1 MTTREAL
8 AIGSDTKPP
17 VLFRGDYNMWRDRF
31 LDFIDRQ
38 DLGEYIRLS
47 LKEGPKVFTEE
58 KPAQPDSDPPVAAH
72 TVLKK
77 FEDMT
82 VEEKNRHKAD
92 KLAKSFMLLGLPN
105 DIYFTIDSHNSTG
118 KEMWDQIEK
127 QMLGTSVG
135 TQMKVTNI
143 IKRYEQFKA
152 RDDEKLDETYERF
165 CNLLNEL
172 RKNGITKTKIENNVK
187 FLTNLQPV
195 WKLYSNSVFQNKSL
209 VDIDIHVVYEIL
221 KQSQDDVQ
229 DALDAK
235 VKSEKEKA
243 DTLALMADKRGKQ
256 AVHRSRARSDSSDTP
271 EVSSESDVD
280 VAEFKQAMAMMT
292 KAFQRR
298 FYRQPSSNKQRYSS
312 TSRKSEYRGRHEDKR
327 SDKKTDS
334 ARYYEKGRYE
344 EKKKFGEKRIE
355 EQDEKKT
362 DEVQK
367 CFKCGKPGHFA
378 RECPNAGVKDY
389 SYYSHKASLAKKKE
403 SGKAL
408 LAEEDHWL
416 NATDDES
423 DDAVCMMVKA
433 FISKMVPKS
442 GRKTDFSLR
451 RCNPHDSDDSLADSL
466 DDWFVDSS
474 DDSVGIMDD
483 SVSSDDEAIEVINV
497 SDGSEG
503 DDETEDVVIGSDS
516 EDEDSSA
523 RKQLCLMANPDDHS
537 SEDES
542 EVRLN
547 PYVEFESYIKSLN
560 DNMANLKKK
569 LKDQILLTDKWE
581 ARSKQNDALIVE
593 LSDKNAQ
600 NEHLVQY
607 LMKENEKFLEQS
619 VISDNKQ
626 KAKLSEISD
635 KLSVKE
641 KEYNDIQTKLSALSE
656 EKDVLLGHIKK
667 VETMLLKRGQT
678 DQTIFLNKPK
688 EFKAYNVREGLGFE
702 NPHYLKRAIRFVPTL
717 YDTIYFNLDK
727 KYKMRFTRS
736 SEEVEA
742 EHDKRRKQKDNVQI
756 PFNYARLNDSYSKRE
771 ISLSDDYIRSYS
783 EEECKQFK
791 SDDSPVD
798 NSKFYEFRY
807 YKTLKDLEDERR
819 MNSSEKDQMLC
830 KISDLQKQV
839 YKLKRELQIFSNSS
853 SSVHKSSNTSET
865 SFVCASITSED
876 SVKSENALQL
886 STIVNSICCVC
897 SAKKFVESEAVSKV
911 KSLELRNAQL
921 SNQISDFEQ
930 LLILERNKFEKE
942 RKVLEENI
950 LDLSS
955 KISDLTIKMDFE
967 RQQFESVSKSFE
979 EKSLE
984 LRNQIVALQNQISDE
999 RNQFKRK
1006 EQVLKS
1012 EKKALEQMFVAHKK
1026 EPVVETDCEK
1036 QKEFFQ
1042 CEIKRLR
1049 HKLAEFS
1056 TKAMTSMVN
1065 ENKKFDSSSQSEK
1078 EKAKHVSNDKP
1089 KMHEGQS
1096 SSSNSKPTQRNFSED
1111 TNKSKDKSVQYPQ
1124 NSRQKV
1130 NVQRQNGYYSSFTNS
1145 SASDFS
1151 DNFQRRQVKQVWRRK
1166 EFTNSCSPTSSSS
1179 NTKNRHVWYL
1189 DSGCSKHMTG
1199 RKEILHNFKP
1209 KFCGSVQ
1216 FGNEQYAPIVG
1227 YGDVIQDKVTIKKVS
1242 LVEGLGHNLFSIG
1255 QFCDKDLE
1263 VGFKKRRCVVKTEA
1277 GKELLVGTRRRNLY
1291 KIDLRDVKA
1300 KNTLCLLSKASN
1312 QQSVLWHRRLSH
1324 LNFKGL
1330 NKLVIGNLAIGIPD
1344 LRFQQDHLCSACQL
1358 GKMKRVSHKSKIEHG
1373 TEKPL
1378 QLIHMDLCGPMR
1390 VQSINGKKYVLVM
1403 VDDYSRY
1410 TWVKFLRSKDEAP
1423 EIIISVLKEVQVNL
1437 QSQVQ
1442 KIRSDHGTEFKN
1454 KVLGGYLESVGI
1466 KHTFAAVRT
1475 PQQNGVVER
1484 RNRTLVEA
1492 ARTMLAYSKLPMFLW
1507 AEAVDTACYTQ
1518 NRSIVNN
1525 RFGKT
1530 PYELINNQVPN
1541 IGHFRVFGCRCFV
1554 LNDRE
1559 ERHKLQAKSD
1569 EAIFI
1574 GYSKNSIAYR
1584 VYNKRTKMVLESS
1597 NVKFD
1602 PYAEMASEHDSSE
1615 PGLTGVLAVNL
1626 VNPDHVTPTKK
1637 QDGASTST
1645 NNLSDL
1651 DLLFENFYN
1660 EYFGSSSSDSTT
1672 NNNSSDIHRETIVNV
1687 QEPVSI
1693 SGPTTSTISED
1704 TSSVES
1710 PQVQNSIIP
1719 IPENQEI
1726 IPIVD
1731 SSQVQEADIGSI
1743 HTDSSYDLQL
1753 YRPLPHTTKWTRDH
1767 PLHQIIGDPNAPV
1780 QTRSATANECLFAAF
1795 LANFEPLKV
1804 ADALADPDWFMAM
1817 QDEINQFVRL
1827 KVWRLVPRPEGKSII
1842 DTKWI
1847 FKNKKDEDNIVV
1859 RNKARLVAKG
1869 YRQQEGIDYNETF
1882 APVARIEAI
1891 RMFLAYAAHK
1901 DFTVYQMDVKTAFL
1915 NGVLK
1920 EEVYVSQ
1927 PEGFVDQD
1935 HPDHVYILDK
1945 ALYGL
1950 KQAPRAWYDS
1960 LSQFLVE
1967 SGYSKGKIDNT
1978 LFIKREG
1985 EHIMLVQIYVDDI
1998 IFGST
2003 CPNFCEK
2010 FSKLMM
2016 TRYEMSMMGELNFFL
2031 GLQVKQLSAGIFI
2044 NQAKYIKDILK
2055 KYNLEN
2061 AKIMKTPMSPSC
2073 ALDSDPDGTAVDVT
2087 TYRGMIGSLMYLT
2100 ASRPDIMFSTCLCA
2114 RYQSKPKVSH
2124 LKAVKRIFR
2133 YLKGTI
2139 NLGLW
2144 YPKGSGYELTGYT
2157 DADHGGCKLDRKS
2170 TTGHIQ
2176 FLGDKLV
2183 SWASKKQ
2190 NCVSLSTAEAEY
2202 VAAASCCSQIIWMR
2216 TQLRDYGFKFDKIP
2230 IYCDS
2235 KSAIAI
2241 SCNPVQHT
2249 KTKHIDIRYHFIK
2262 DHVEKGTIELYFVNT
2277 EFQLADLFTKAL
2289 DEKRFNFLITK
2300 LVFIHTGL
2308 CFSCSVITM
2317 SLKRSNSS
2325 METYFTGSEIIKL
2338 LWTASAGSPTQEV
2351 ILERNEG

>member
-58 KPAQPDSDPPVAAH
+58 KSAQPDSDPPVAAH
-72 TVLKK
+72 TVIKK

-127 QMLGTSVG
+127 QVLGTSVG

-152 RDDEKLDETYERF
+152 RDDEKLDDTYERF

-209 VDIDIHVVYEIL
+209 ADIDIHVVYEIL

-229 DALDAK
+229 DVLDAK

-243 DTLALMADKRGKQ
+243 DTLALMANKRGKQ
-256 AVHRSRARSDSSDTP
+256 VVHRSRARSDSSDTP
-271 EVSSESDVD
+271 EVSSDSDVD

-298 FYRQPSSNKQRYSS
+298 FYKQPSSNKQRYSS

-327 SDKKTDS
+327 SDKKPDS
-334 ARYYEKGRYE
+334 ARYYEKGKYE

-355 EQDEKKT
+355 ENDEKKS

-367 CFKCGKPGHFA
+367 CFKCGKPCHFA
-378 RECPNAGVKDY
+378 RDCPNGGVKDY

-433 FISKMVPKS
+433 FMSKMIPKS

-451 RCNPHDSDDSLADSL
+451 HCNPHDSDDSLADSL

-516 EDEDSSA
+516 EVDDFSDEQQD
-523 RKQLCLMANPDDHS
+523 QLCLMTKPDDHS
-537 SEDES
+537 YEDES
-542 EVRLN
+542 E
-547 PYVEFESYIKSLN
+547 
-560 DNMANLKKK
+560 
-569 LKDQILLTDKWE
+569 E

-626 KAKLSEISD
+626 KAKFSEISD
-635 KLSVKE
+635 KLSIKE
-641 KEYNDIQTKLSALSE
+641 KEYNDIQKKFSALSE
-656 EKDVLLGHIKK
+656 EKEVLLGHIKK

-727 KYKMRFTRS
+727 KYRMRFTRS

-756 PFNYARLNDSYSKRE
+756 PFNYVRLNDSYSKRE

-783 EEECKQFK
+783 EEEFKQFK

-839 YKLKRELQIFSNSS
+839 FKLKGELQKFSNSS
-853 SSVHKSSNTSET
+853 SSVHKSSNTSDT
-865 SFVCASITSED
+865 SFVSASPASED

-921 SNQISDFEQ
+921 STQISNFEQ
-930 LLILERNKFEKE
+930 LLILERNNFEKE

-955 KISDLTIKMDFE
+955 KISDLAIKMELE
-967 RQQFESVSKSFE
+967 RQQFKS
-979 EKSLE
+979 
-984 LRNQIVALQNQISDE
+984 ISDE

-1012 EKKALEQMFVAHKK
+1012 EKKALEQMFVAPKK
-1026 EPVVETDCEK
+1026 EPVVETDVEK
-1036 QKEFFQ
+1036 QKEFFT
-1042 CEIKRLR
+1042 CEIKRLTR
-1049 HKLAEFS
+1049 QLAEFS

-1065 ENKKFDSSSQSEK
+1065 DNKKFDSSSLSQSEK
-1078 EKAKHVSNDKP
+1078 EQAKHVSNIKP
-1089 KMHEGQS
+1089 KLHEGQS
-1096 SSSNSKPTQRNFSED
+1096 SSSISKPIQRNFSED
-1111 TNKSKDKSVQYPQ
+1111 TNKSKDKFVQYPQ

-1130 NVQRQNGYYSSFTNS
+1130 H
-1145 SASDFS
+1145 
-1151 DNFQRRQVKQVWRRK
+1151 
-1166 EFTNSCSPTSSSS
+1166 
-1179 NTKNRHVWYL
+1179 NRHVWYL

-1216 FGNEQYAPIVG
+1216 FGNEQYAPILG
-1227 YGDVIQDKVTIKKVS
+1227 YGDVIQDKITIKKVS

-1263 VGFKKRRCVVKTEA
+1263 VGFKKRRCVVKTES

-1312 QQSVLWHRRLSH
+1312 QQSILWHRRLSH

-1330 NKLVIGNLAIGIPD
+1330 NKLVIGNLVIGIPD

-1358 GKMKRVSHKSKIEHG
+1358 GKMKRVSHKSKLEHG

-1403 VDDYSRY
+1403 SRY

-1507 AEAVDTACYTQ
+1507 PEAVDTACYTQ

-1559 ERHKLQAKSD
+1559 DRHKLQVKSD

-1584 VYNKRTKMVLESS
+1584 VYNKRRKMVMESS

-1602 PYAEMASEHDSSE
+1602 PYAEMASEHDK

-1626 VNPDHVTPTKK
+1626 VNPDHVTPTKQK
-1637 QDGASTST
+1637 DGASTST
-1645 NNLSDL
+1645 NNLSNL

-1660 EYFGSSSSDSTT
+1660 EYFGSSSSDSTS
-1672 NNNSSDIHRETIVNV
+1672 NNNSFSVHRETTVNV

-1726 IPIVD
+1726 NPIVD
-1731 SSQVQEADIGSI
+1731 SSQIQEADIGSSEDI
-1743 HTDSSYDLQL
+1743 SDLIPIRMESTFDDYSEDLQIVPSFESLQEVPISSYTDSSYDLQL

-1795 LANFEPLKV
+1795 LSNVEPLKV
-1804 ADALADPDWFMAM
+1804 ADALADLDWFMAM
-1817 QDEINQFVRL
+1817 QEEINQFVRL
-1827 KVWRLVPRPEGKSII
+1827 KVWRL
-1842 DTKWI
+1842 
-1847 FKNKKDEDNIVV
+1847 NKKDEDNIVV
-1859 RNKARLVAKG
+1859 RNKAWLVAKG

-1950 KQAPRAWYDS
+1950 KQAPQAWYDS

-2003 CPNFCEK
+2003 CPNFCDT

-2073 ALDSDPDGTAVDVT
+2073 ALDSDPDGKAVD
-2087 TYRGMIGSLMYLT
+2087 
-2100 ASRPDIMFSTCLCA
+2100 
-2114 RYQSKPKVSH
+2114 SKPKESH

-2133 YLKGTI
+2133 YLKGTV

-2144 YPKGSGYELTGYT
+2144 YPKGSGYELTGYI

-2170 TTGHIQ
+2170 TIGHIQ

-2300 LVFIHTGL
+2300 LGMRTL
-2308 CFSCSVITM
+2308 QT
-2317 SLKRSNSS
+2317 
-2325 METYFTGSEIIKL
+2325 
-2338 LWTASAGSPTQEV
+2338 
-2351 ILERNEG
+2351 

>member
-1 MTTREAL
+1 
-8 AIGSDTKPP
+8 
-17 VLFRGDYNMWRDRF
+17 
-31 LDFIDRQ
+31 
-38 DLGEYIRLS
+38 
-47 LKEGPKVFTEE
+47 
-58 KPAQPDSDPPVAAH
+58 
-72 TVLKK
+72 
-77 FEDMT
+77 
-82 VEEKNRHKAD
+82 
-92 KLAKSFMLLGLPN
+92 
-105 DIYFTIDSHNSTG
+105 
-118 KEMWDQIEK
+118 
-127 QMLGTSVG
+127 
-135 TQMKVTNI
+135 MK
-143 IKRYEQFKA
+143 
-152 RDDEKLDETYERF
+152 
-165 CNLLNEL
+165 
-172 RKNGITKTKIENNVK
+172 
-187 FLTNLQPV
+187 
-195 WKLYSNSVFQNKSL
+195 
-209 VDIDIHVVYEIL
+209 HVV
-221 KQSQDDVQ
+221 D
-229 DALDAK
+229 
-235 VKSEKEKA
+235 
-243 DTLALMADKRGKQ
+243 
-256 AVHRSRARSDSSDTP
+256 RSRERSDSSDTP
-271 EVSSESDVD
+271 EVSSDSDVD
-280 VAEFKQAMAMMT
+280 IAEFKQVMAMMT
-292 KAFQRR
+292 KAFQKR
-298 FYRQPSSNKQRYSS
+298 FYKTPSSNRQRYSS

-334 ARYYEKGRYE
+334 ARYYEKGNYE
-344 EKKKFGEKRIE
+344 EKKRFGDKRIDE
-355 EQDEKKT
+355 KDEKKT
-362 DEVQK
+362 DEVPK

-378 RECPNAGVKDY
+378 RDCPNGGVKDY
-389 SYYSHKASLAKKKE
+389 SYYIQKASLAKKKE

-408 LAEEDHWL
+408 LAEEDHWS
-416 NATDDES
+416 NATDGES
-423 DDAVCMMVKA
+423 DDEICMMVKA
-433 FISKMVPKS
+433 FQTKMIPKS
-442 GRKTDFSLR
+442 GRQTDFSLR
-451 RCNPHDSDDSLADSL
+451 GCDPQDSDDSLADSL
-466 DDWFVDSS
+466 DDWFVDSP
-474 DDSVGIMDD
+474 DEALGQMEDSA
-483 SVSSDDEAIEVINV
+483 SSDDEVTEIINV
-497 SDGSEG
+497 SDGSET
-503 DDETEDVVIGSDS
+503 DEVIEVLDSSEDNDTEDVVIGSDS
-516 EDEDSSA
+516 EVDDSSDELQD
-523 RKQLCLMANPDDHS
+523 QLCLMANPDDHS

-542 EVRLN
+542 EVLLN

-560 DNMANLKKK
+560 ENMANLKKK
-569 LKDQILLTDKWE
+569 LKDQILLTNKWE
-581 ARSKQNDALIVE
+581 ASSKQNDALIVE

-626 KAKLSEISD
+626 KAKLSEISE
-635 KLSVKE
+635 KLCIQE
-641 KEYNDIQTKLSALSE
+641 KEYNDIQKKFSALSE
-656 EKDVLLGHIKK
+656 KKDVLLGHIKK
-667 VETMLLKRGQT
+667 T

-727 KYKMRFTRS
+727 KYRMRFTRS

-756 PFNYARLNDSYSKRE
+756 SFNYERLNDSYSRRE
-771 ISLSDDYIRSYS
+771 ISLSDDYIISYS
-783 EEECKQFK
+783 EKELKQLK
-791 SDDSPVD
+791 SDASPVD
-798 NSKFYEFRY
+798 NSKFYEIRY
-807 YKTLKDLEDERR
+807 YKTLKDLADERR

-830 KISDLQKQV
+830 KISALQKQV
-839 YKLKRELQIFSNSS
+839 FKLKEELHNFSSVS
-853 SSVHKSSNTSET
+853 SSVNKNSNTSDA
-865 SFVCASITSED
+865 SFVCASPASED

-897 SAKKFVESEAVSKV
+897 SAKRFVESEAVSKV
-911 KSLELRNAQL
+911 KSVEIRNAQL
-921 SNQISDFEQ
+921 STQISDFEQ
-930 LLILERNKFEKE
+930 LLILERNNFEKE
-942 RKVLEENI
+942 RKVFEENI

-955 KISDLTIKMDFE
+955 TISDLAIKMNFE
-967 RQQFESVSKSFE
+967 RQQFQS
-979 EKSLE
+979 
-984 LRNQIVALQNQISDE
+984 IVALQTQISDE

-1012 EKKALEQMFVAHKK
+1012 EKKALEQMFVAHKN
-1026 EPVVETDCEK
+1026 EPVVETDFEK
-1036 QKEFFQ
+1036 QKEFFK
-1042 CEIKRLR
+1042 CEIKRLT
-1049 HKLAEFS
+1049 HQLAEFS

-1065 ENKKFDSSSQSEK
+1065 DNKKFDSSSLSQSEK
-1078 EKAKHVSNDKP
+1078 EQAKHVSNIKP
-1089 KMHEGQS
+1089 KLHEGQPS
-1096 SSSNSKPTQRNFSED
+1096 SSISKPTQRNFSED
-1111 TNKSKDKSVQYPQ
+1111 TNKSKDKFVQYPR

-1130 NVQRQNGYYSSFTNS
+1130 NVQQKNGYYSSFSNS

-1151 DNFQRRQVKQVWRRK
+1151 DNFQRRQVKQVWRKK
-1166 EFTNSCSPTSSSS
+1166 EFTNSCSPTSSIS

-1189 DSGCSKHMTG
+1189 DSGCSKDMTG
-1199 RKEILHNFKP
+1199 RKEILHNFKQ

-1216 FGNEQYAPIVG
+1216 FGNEQYAPILG
-1227 YGDVIQDKVTIKKVS
+1227 YGDVIQDKITPGSKIPWKRLLPCILYYHKEPWFVATCSNPLSYRPHSVSTGSVPGSTLKKGSILDLTNSPSYLLYVLVKKVS

-1263 VGFKKRRCVVKTEA
+1263 VGFKKRRCVVKTES
-1277 GKELLVGTRRRNLY
+1277 GKEFLVGTRRRNLY

-1312 QQSVLWHRRLSH
+1312 QQSILWHRRLSH

-1344 LRFQQDHLCSACQL
+1344 LRFQQEHLCAACQL
-1358 GKMKRVSHKSKIEHG
+1358 GKMKRVSHKSMLEHG

-1390 VQSINGKKYVLVM
+1390 IQSINGKKYVLVM

-1410 TWVKFLRSKDEAP
+1410 TWVKFLRSKDEAH
-1423 EIIISVLKEVQVNL
+1423 EIIISVLKEVQMNL

-1442 KIRSDHGTEFKN
+1442 KTRSDHGTEFKN

-1507 AEAVDTACYTQ
+1507 AKAVDTACYTQ

-1541 IGHFRVFGCRCFV
+1541 IAHFRVFGCRCFV
-1554 LNDRE
+1554 MNDRE
-1559 ERHKLQAKSD
+1559 DRDKLQAKSD

-1584 VYNKRTKMVLESS
+1584 VYNKRTKMVIESMS

-1602 PYAEMASEHDSSE
+1602 PYAEMASEHASSE

-1626 VNPDHVTPTKK
+1626 VNPDHVTQTKQK
-1637 QDGASTST
+1637 DGASTST
-1645 NNLSDL
+1645 NNIFDL

-1672 NNNSSDIHRETIVNV
+1672 NNNSSSIHRDTTVNV

-1693 SGPTTSTISED
+1693 SGPSTSTILED

-1710 PQVQNSIIP
+1710 PQVQTSIIP
-1719 IPENQEI
+1719 IPENQAI
-1726 IPIVD
+1726 TQVQSLIFD
-1731 SSQVQEADIGSI
+1731 SSSIQEADIGSSEDTLTPI
-1743 HTDSSYDLQL
+1743 PIRMESTFDDYSQDLQIVPSFESLQDVTTSSYTDSGYDLQL

-1767 PLHQIIGDPNAPV
+1767 PLHQINGDPNAPV

-1795 LANFEPLKV
+1795 FSNVEPLKV
-1804 ADALADPDWFMAM
+1804 VDALADPDWFIAM
-1817 QDEINQFVRL
+1817 QEEINQFVRL
-1827 KVWRLVPRPEGKSII
+1827 KVWRLVPRPDDKSII

-1847 FKNKKDEDNIVV
+1847 FKNKKDEDNVVV
-1859 RNKARLVAKG
+1859 RNKA
-1869 YRQQEGIDYNETF
+1869 RQQEGIDYNETF

-1901 DFTVYQMDVKTAFL
+1901 DFTIYQMDVKTAFL
-1915 NGVLK
+1915 NGILK

-1927 PEGFVDQD
+1927 PEGFVDKD

-2003 CPNFCEK
+2003 CPDFCET

-2016 TRYEMSMMGELNFFL
+2016 TRYELPMMGELKFFL

-2114 RYQSKPKVSH
+2114 RYQSKPKESH
-2124 LKAVKRIFR
+2124 LKVVKRIFR
-2133 YLKGTI
+2133 YLKGTV

-2144 YPKGSGYELTGYT
+2144 YPKVQGYT

-2170 TTGHIQ
+2170 TTGHIH

-2300 LVFIHTGL
+2300 LAPVAIPKKL
-2308 CFSCSVITM
+2308 
-2317 SLKRSNSS
+2317 SLREMRGEGSQSKSGGDNSS
-2325 METYFTGSEIIKL
+2325 G
-2338 LWTASAGSPTQEV
+2338 WV
-2351 ILERNEG
+2351 ILIVLERKNGI

>member
-1 MTTREAL
+1 M
-8 AIGSDTKPP
+8 
-17 VLFRGDYNMWRDRF
+17 
-31 LDFIDRQ
+31 
-38 DLGEYIRLS
+38 
-47 LKEGPKVFTEE
+47 
-58 KPAQPDSDPPVAAH
+58 
-72 TVLKK
+72 
-77 FEDMT
+77 
-82 VEEKNRHKAD
+82 
-92 KLAKSFMLLGLPN
+92 
-105 DIYFTIDSHNSTG
+105 
-118 KEMWDQIEK
+118 
-127 QMLGTSVG
+127 
-135 TQMKVTNI
+135 
-143 IKRYEQFKA
+143 
-152 RDDEKLDETYERF
+152 
-165 CNLLNEL
+165 CNHLVCQLCTL
-172 RKNGITKTKIENNVK
+172 
-187 FLTNLQPV
+187 FLT
-195 WKLYSNSVFQNKSL
+195 
-209 VDIDIHVVYEIL
+209 
-221 KQSQDDVQ
+221 
-229 DALDAK
+229 
-235 VKSEKEKA
+235 

-256 AVHRSRARSDSSDTP
+256 VVHRSRARSDSSDTP
-271 EVSSESDVD
+271 EVSSDLDVD

-298 FYRQPSSNKQRYSS
+298 FYKQPSSNKQRYSS
-312 TSRKSEYRGRHEDKR
+312 TSRKSEYRGIHEDKR

-334 ARYYEKGRYE
+334 ARYYEKGKYE

-355 EQDEKKT
+355 ENNEKKS

-378 RECPNAGVKDY
+378 RDCPNGGVKDY

-416 NATDDES
+416 NATDDEF

-433 FISKMVPKS
+433 FMSKMIPKS
-442 GRKTDFSLR
+442 GRKTDFSLKC
-451 RCNPHDSDDSLADSL
+451 CNPHDSDDSL

-516 EDEDSSA
+516 EDDDSSA
-523 RKQLCLMANPDDHS
+523 KDQLCLMANLDDHS

-542 EVRLN
+542 EVLLN

-560 DNMANLKKK
+560 ENMANLKKK
-569 LKDQILLTDKWE
+569 LKDQIVLTDKWE
-581 ARSKQNDALIVE
+581 ACSKQNDALIVE

-635 KLSVKE
+635 KLSIKE
-641 KEYNDIQTKLSALSE
+641 KEYNDIQTKFSALSE
-656 EKDVLLGHIKK
+656 EKEVLLGHIKK

-717 YDTIYFNLDK
+717 YDTIYFNLGK
-727 KYKMRFTRS
+727 KYRMRFTRS

-756 PFNYARLNDSYSKRE
+756 PFNYERLNDSYSRRE

-783 EEECKQFK
+783 EEEFKQFK

-807 YKTLKDLEDERR
+807 YKTLKDLDDERR

-839 YKLKRELQIFSNSS
+839 FKLKGELQKFSS
-853 SSVHKSSNTSET
+853 SGSSVYKSLNTSDT
-865 SFVCASITSED
+865 SFVCASPTSED

-921 SNQISDFEQ
+921 STQISDFEQ
-930 LLILERNKFEKE
+930 LLILERNNFEKE
-942 RKVLEENI
+942 RKVFEENI

-955 KISDLTIKMDFE
+955 KISDLAIKLDLE
-967 RQQFESVSKSFE
+967 RQQFKPVSKSSE

-1026 EPVVETDCEK
+1026 EPIVETDFEK
-1036 QKEFFQ
+1036 QKEFFT
-1042 CEIKRLR
+1042 CEIKRLTR
-1049 HKLAEFS
+1049 QLAEFS

-1065 ENKKFDSSSQSEK
+1065 ENKKFDSSRLSQSEK
-1078 EKAKHVSNDKP
+1078 EQAKHVSNDKP

-1096 SSSNSKPTQRNFSED
+1096 SSSISKPTQRNFSED
-1111 TNKSKDKSVQYPQ
+1111 TNKTKDKLVQYPQ

-1130 NVQRQNGYYSSFTNS
+1130 NVQQKNGYYSSFTNS

-1151 DNFQRRQVKQVWRRK
+1151 DNFQRRQ
-1166 EFTNSCSPTSSSS
+1166 
-1179 NTKNRHVWYL
+1179 NRHVWYL

-1216 FGNEQYAPIVG
+1216 FYAPILG
-1227 YGDVIQDKVTIKKVS
+1227 YGDVIQDKITIKKVS

-1263 VGFKKRRCVVKTEA
+1263 VGFKKRRCIVKTES

-1312 QQSVLWHRRLSH
+1312 QQSILWHRRLSH

-1358 GKMKRVSHKSKIEHG
+1358 GKMKRVSHKSKLEHG

-1423 EIIISVLKEVQVNL
+1423 EIIISVLKE
-1437 QSQVQ
+1437 SQVQ

-1454 KVLGGYLESVGI
+1454 KVLGGYLESVDI

-1559 ERHKLQAKSD
+1559 DRHKLQAKSD

-1584 VYNKRTKMVLESS
+1584 VYNKRTKMVMESS

-1602 PYAEMASEHDSSE
+1602 PYAEMVSEHDSSE

-1626 VNPDHVTPTKK
+1626 VNPDHVTPTKQK
-1637 QDGASTST
+1637 DGASTST

-1672 NNNSSDIHRETIVNV
+1672 NNNLSYIHRETTVNV

-1710 PQVQNSIIP
+1710 PQVQTSIIP

-1731 SSQVQEADIGSI
+1731 SSQIQEADIGSSEDI
-1743 HTDSSYDLQL
+1743 SDPIPIRMESTFDDYFQDLQIVPSFESLQDVPISSYTDSSYDLQL

-1767 PLHQIIGDPNAPV
+1767 PLHQIIGDLNAPV
-1780 QTRSATANECLFAAF
+1780 QTRSANANECLFAAF
-1795 LANFEPLKV
+1795 LSNVEPLKV
-1804 ADALADPDWFMAM
+1804 ADALADPDWRS
-1817 QDEINQFVRL
+1817 II
-1827 KVWRLVPRPEGKSII
+1827 WRLVPRPEGKSII

-1927 PEGFVDQD
+1927 PEGFVDKD
-1935 HPDHVYILDK
+1935 YPDHVYILDK

-1967 SGYSKGKIDNT
+1967 SSYSKGKIDNI
-1978 LFIKREG
+1978 LFIKRED

-1998 IFGST
+1998 IFRST
-2003 CPNFCEK
+2003 CPNFCDT

-2031 GLQVKQLSAGIFI
+2031 IKQLSAGIFI

-2073 ALDSDPDGTAVDVT
+2073 ALDSDPDGKAVDVT

-2114 RYQSKPKVSH
+2114 RYQSKPKESH

-2133 YLKGTI
+2133 YLKGTV

-2241 SCNPVQHT
+2241 SCNPIQHM
-2249 KTKHIDIRYHFIK
+2249 KTKYIDIRYHFIK

-2300 LVFIHTGL
+2300 LGMRT
-2308 CFSCSVITM
+2308 
-2317 SLKRSNSS
+2317 LK
-2325 METYFTGSEIIKL
+2325 T
-2338 LWTASAGSPTQEV
+2338 
-2351 ILERNEG
+2351 

>member
-38 DLGEYIRLS
+38 DLVEYIRLS

-127 QMLGTSVG
+127 QMLGTS
-135 TQMKVTNI
+135 
-143 IKRYEQFKA
+143 FKA
-152 RDDEKLDETYERF
+152 REDEKLDDTYERF

-172 RKNGITKTKIENNVK
+172 RKNGITKTNIENNVK

-209 VDIDIHVVYEIL
+209 ANIDIHVVYEIL

-235 VKSEKEKA
+235 MKSEKEKT
-243 DTLALMADKRGKQ
+243 DTLALMADKRGKHV
-256 AVHRSRARSDSSDTP
+256 VHRSKARSDSFDTP
-271 EVSSESDVD
+271 EVSSDSDVD
-280 VAEFKQAMAMMT
+280 VPEFKQAMAMMT

-298 FYRQPSSNKQRYSS
+298 FYKKPSSNKQQYSS

-334 ARYYEKGRYE
+334 ARYSEKGKYE

-355 EQDEKKT
+355 ENDEKKS

-367 CFKCGKPGHFA
+367 CFKCGKPGHFV
-378 RECPNAGVKDY
+378 RDCSNGGVKDY

-416 NATDDES
+416 NALTMNL
-423 DDAVCMMVKA
+423 MMRFRFRV
-433 FISKMVPKS
+433 
-442 GRKTDFSLR
+442 D
-451 RCNPHDSDDSLADSL
+451 
-466 DDWFVDSS
+466 DSS
-474 DDSVGIMDD
+474 DELQD
-483 SVSSDDEAIEVINV
+483 
-497 SDGSEG
+497 
-503 DDETEDVVIGSDS
+503 
-516 EDEDSSA
+516 
-523 RKQLCLMANPDDHS
+523 QLCLMANPDDHFT
-537 SEDES
+537 ET
-542 EVRLN
+542 
-547 PYVEFESYIKSLN
+547 
-560 DNMANLKKK
+560 NL
-569 LKDQILLTDKWE
+569 
-581 ARSKQNDALIVE
+581 
-593 LSDKNAQ
+593 
-600 NEHLVQY
+600 
-607 LMKENEKFLEQS
+607 
-619 VISDNKQ
+619 
-626 KAKLSEISD
+626 
-635 KLSVKE
+635 
-641 KEYNDIQTKLSALSE
+641 
-656 EKDVLLGHIKK
+656 
-667 VETMLLKRGQT
+667 
-678 DQTIFLNKPK
+678 
-688 EFKAYNVREGLGFE
+688 
-702 NPHYLKRAIRFVPTL
+702 RFVPTL

-727 KYKMRFTRS
+727 KYRMRFTRS

-742 EHDKRRKQKDNVQI
+742 EHDKQ
-756 PFNYARLNDSYSKRE
+756 
-771 ISLSDDYIRSYS
+771 
-783 EEECKQFK
+783 EEFKQFK
-791 SDDSPVD
+791 CDDSPVD

-807 YKTLKDLEDERR
+807 YKTLKDLDDERR

-839 YKLKRELQIFSNSS
+839 FKLKGELQKFSSSS
-853 SSVHKSSNTSET
+853 SSVHKNSNTSDS
-865 SFVCASITSED
+865 SFVCASTNSED

-921 SNQISDFEQ
+921 STQISDFEK
-930 LLILERNKFEKE
+930 LLILERNNFEKE
-942 RKVLEENI
+942 RKVFEENI

-955 KISDLTIKMDFE
+955 KISDLAIKMDFE
-967 RQQFESVSKSFE
+967 RQQFQS
-979 EKSLE
+979 
-984 LRNQIVALQNQISDE
+984 ISDE

-1012 EKKALEQMFVAHKK
+1012 EKKALEQMFAAHKK
-1026 EPVVETDCEK
+1026 EPVVETDFEK

-1042 CEIKRLR
+1042 CEIKRLT
-1049 HKLAEFS
+1049 HQLAEFS

-1065 ENKKFDSSSQSEK
+1065 DNKKFDSSSLSQSEK
-1078 EKAKHVSNDKP
+1078 EQAKH
-1089 KMHEGQS
+1089 
-1096 SSSNSKPTQRNFSED
+1096 
-1111 TNKSKDKSVQYPQ
+1111 
-1124 NSRQKV
+1124 
-1130 NVQRQNGYYSSFTNS
+1130 
-1145 SASDFS
+1145 
-1151 DNFQRRQVKQVWRRK
+1151 
-1166 EFTNSCSPTSSSS
+1166 
-1179 NTKNRHVWYL
+1179 NRHVWYL

-1216 FGNEQYAPIVG
+1216 FGNEQYAPILG
-1227 YGDVIQDKVTIKKVS
+1227 YGDVIQDKITIKKVS

-1255 QFCDKDLE
+1255 QFWI
-1263 VGFKKRRCVVKTEA
+1263 
-1277 GKELLVGTRRRNLY
+1277 
-1291 KIDLRDVKA
+1291 KI
-1300 KNTLCLLSKASN
+1300 SN
-1312 QQSVLWHRRLSH
+1312 
-1324 LNFKGL
+1324 
-1330 NKLVIGNLAIGIPD
+1330 IGIPD
-1344 LRFQQDHLCSACQL
+1344 LRFQQEHLCSACQL
-1358 GKMKRVSHKSKIEHG
+1358 GKMKRVSHKSKLEHG

-1525 RFGKT
+1525 R
-1530 PYELINNQVPN
+1530 
-1541 IGHFRVFGCRCFV
+1541 
-1554 LNDRE
+1554 
-1559 ERHKLQAKSD
+1559 
-1569 EAIFI
+1569 
-1574 GYSKNSIAYR
+1574 
-1584 VYNKRTKMVLESS
+1584 
-1597 NVKFD
+1597 
-1602 PYAEMASEHDSSE
+1602 
-1615 PGLTGVLAVNL
+1615 
-1626 VNPDHVTPTKK
+1626 
-1637 QDGASTST
+1637 
-1645 NNLSDL
+1645 
-1651 DLLFENFYN
+1651 
-1660 EYFGSSSSDSTT
+1660 DST
-1672 NNNSSDIHRETIVNV
+1672 VNF

-1693 SGPTTSTISED
+1693 FGPSTSTISED

-1710 PQVQNSIIP
+1710 PQVQTSILP
-1719 IPENQEI
+1719 ISENQEI
-1726 IPIVD
+1726 IPIFD
-1731 SSQVQEADIGSI
+1731 SSQIQEADIGSSEDI
-1743 HTDSSYDLQL
+1743 SDRFQFEWNPHLMIILKIYKL
-1753 YRPLPHTTKWTRDH
+1753 PLPHTTKWTRDH

-1795 LANFEPLKV
+1795 LSNVEPLKV
-1804 ADALADPDWFMAM
+1804 VDALADPDWFMPCKRRS
-1817 QDEINQFVRL
+1817 IN
-1827 KVWRLVPRPEGKSII
+1827 
-1842 DTKWI
+1842 
-1847 FKNKKDEDNIVV
+1847 EDNVVV

-1882 APVARIEAI
+1882 SPVARIEAI

-1915 NGVLK
+1915 NGVLQ

-1927 PEGFVDQD
+1927 PEGFVDKD

-1945 ALYGL
+1945 ALY
-1950 KQAPRAWYDS
+1950 
-1960 LSQFLVE
+1960 
-1967 SGYSKGKIDNT
+1967 
-1978 LFIKREG
+1978 
-1985 EHIMLVQIYVDDI
+1985 DDI

-2003 CPNFCEK
+2003 CPDFCET

-2073 ALDSDPDGTAVDVT
+2073 ALDSDPDGTVVDVT

-2124 LKAVKRIFR
+2124 LKVVKRIFR
-2133 YLKGTI
+2133 YLKGTV

-2190 NCVSLSTAEAEY
+2190 NRVSLSTAEAECG
-2202 VAAASCCSQIIWMR
+2202 CC
-2216 TQLRDYGFKFDKIP
+2216 
-2230 IYCDS
+2230 
-2235 KSAIAI
+2235 
-2241 SCNPVQHT
+2241 
-2249 KTKHIDIRYHFIK
+2249 
-2262 DHVEKGTIELYFVNT
+2262 
-2277 EFQLADLFTKAL
+2277 
-2289 DEKRFNFLITK
+2289 
-2300 LVFIHTGL
+2300 
-2308 CFSCSVITM
+2308 
-2317 SLKRSNSS
+2317 
-2325 METYFTGSEIIKL
+2325 KL
-2338 LWTASAGSPTQEV
+2338 LFSDYLDAYSVT
-2351 ILERNEG
+2351 ILWFQV

>member
-31 LDFIDRQ
+31 LDFIDQQ

-135 TQMKVTNI
+135 TQMK
-143 IKRYEQFKA
+143 
-152 RDDEKLDETYERF
+152 
-165 CNLLNEL
+165 L

-195 WKLYSNSVFQNKSL
+195 WKIYSNSVFQNKSL
-209 VDIDIHVVYEIL
+209 ADIDIHVVYEIL

-235 VKSEKEKA
+235 MKSEKEKA

-256 AVHRSRARSDSSDTP
+256 VVHRSRARSDSSDTP
-271 EVSSESDVD
+271 EVSSDSDVD

-312 TSRKSEYRGRHEDKR
+312 TSRKSEYRGRHDDKR

-334 ARYYEKGRYE
+334 GRYYEKGKFE

-355 EQDEKKT
+355 ENDEKKI

-433 FISKMVPKS
+433 FMSKMVPKS

-560 DNMANLKKK
+560 ENMANLKKK

-656 EKDVLLGHIKK
+656 EKEVLLGHIKK

-727 KYKMRFTRS
+727 KYRMRFTRS

-819 MNSSEKDQMLC
+819 MNFSEKDQMLC

-839 YKLKRELQIFSNSS
+839 FKLKGELQKFSNTS
-853 SSVHKSSNTSET
+853 SSVPKSSNTSDI
-865 SFVCASITSED
+865 SIVCASTNSED
-876 SVKSENALQL
+876 SVKSENAFQL
-886 STIVNSICCVC
+886 STIVNSKCCVC

-930 LLILERNKFEKE
+930 LLILERHNFEKE
-942 RKVLEENI
+942 RKVFQENI

-967 RQQFESVSKSFE
+967 RQQFES
-979 EKSLE
+979 
-984 LRNQIVALQNQISDE
+984 ISDE

-1006 EQVLKS
+1006 EQVLKT
-1012 EKKALEQMFVAHKK
+1012 EKKALEQMIVAHQK

-1042 CEIKRLR
+1042 CEIKRLTR
-1049 HKLAEFS
+1049 QLAEFS

-1096 SSSNSKPTQRNFSED
+1096 SSSNSKPIQRNFSED
-1111 TNKSKDKSVQYPQ
+1111 TNKPKDIFVQYSQ
-1124 NSRQKV
+1124 NSKQKV
-1130 NVQRQNGYYSSFTNS
+1130 NIPRKNGYYSSFTNS

-1151 DNFQRRQVKQVWRRK
+1151 DNFHRRQ
-1166 EFTNSCSPTSSSS
+1166 
-1179 NTKNRHVWYL
+1179 NRHVWYL

-1277 GKELLVGTRRRNLY
+1277 GKELLVGTPRRNLY

-1312 QQSVLWHRRLSH
+1312 QQSILWHRRLSH

-1403 VDDYSRY
+1403 VDDFSRY

-1584 VYNKRTKMVLESS
+1584 VYNKQTKMVIESS

-1626 VNPDHVTPTKK
+1626 VNPDHVTPTKQ

-1651 DLLFENFYN
+1651 DLLFENFYY
-1660 EYFGSSSSDSTT
+1660 EYFGSSSSGSTT
-1672 NNNSSDIHRETIVNV
+1672 NNNSSDIHRETTVNV

-1710 PQVQNSIIP
+1710 LQVQTAIIP
-1719 IPENQEI
+1719 IPENQELT
-1726 IPIVD
+1726 PIVD
-1731 SSQVQEADIGSI
+1731 SSQIQEADIGSSEDI
-1743 HTDSSYDLQL
+1743 SDPIPIRMESTFDDYSEDLQIVPSFESLQEVPISSYTDSSYDLQL

-1795 LANFEPLKV
+1795 LSNVEPLKV
-1804 ADALADPDWFMAM
+1804 TDALADPDWFMAM
-1817 QDEINQFVRL
+1817 QEEINQFVRL

-1859 RNKARLVAKG
+1859 RNKA
-1869 YRQQEGIDYNETF
+1869 
-1882 APVARIEAI
+1882 

-1967 SGYSKGKIDNT
+1967 SGYSKGKIDKT

-2003 CPNFCEK
+2003 CPNFCDT

-2016 TRYEMSMMGELNFFL
+2016 TQYEMSMMGELNFFL

-2139 NLGLW
+2139 NLGIW

-2170 TTGHIQ
+2170 TSGHIQ

-2249 KTKHIDIRYHFIK
+2249 KTKHIDIRKHISRGVRLLNFYGLPAP
-2262 DHVEKGTIELYFVNT
+2262 V
-2277 EFQLADLFTKAL
+2277 AL
-2289 DEKRFNFLITK
+2289 PKK
-2300 LVFIHTGL
+2300 L
-2308 CFSCSVITM
+2308 
-2317 SLKRSNSS
+2317 SLREMRGEGSQSKSGGDNSS
-2325 METYFTGSEIIKL
+2325 G
-2338 LWTASAGSPTQEV
+2338 WV
-2351 ILERNEG
+2351 ILIELERNNEIRELG

>member
-1 MTTREAL
+1 
-8 AIGSDTKPP
+8 
-17 VLFRGDYNMWRDRF
+17 
-31 LDFIDRQ
+31 
-38 DLGEYIRLS
+38 
-47 LKEGPKVFTEE
+47 
-58 KPAQPDSDPPVAAH
+58 
-72 TVLKK
+72 
-77 FEDMT
+77 
-82 VEEKNRHKAD
+82 
-92 KLAKSFMLLGLPN
+92 
-105 DIYFTIDSHNSTG
+105 
-118 KEMWDQIEK
+118 
-127 QMLGTSVG
+127 
-135 TQMKVTNI
+135 MKVTNI

-152 RDDEKLDETYERF
+152 REDEKLDDTYERF

-187 FLTNLQPV
+187 LLTNLQPV

-209 VDIDIHVVYEIL
+209 ADIDIHVVYEIL

-256 AVHRSRARSDSSDTP
+256 VVHRSRARSDSSDTP
-271 EVSSESDVD
+271 EVSSDSDVD

-298 FYRQPSSNKQRYSS
+298 FYKQPSSNKQRYSS

-334 ARYYEKGRYE
+334 ARYYEKGKYE

-355 EQDEKKT
+355 ENDEKKS

-378 RECPNAGVKDY
+378 RDCPNGGVKDY

-416 NATDDES
+416 NATDNES

-433 FISKMVPKS
+433 FMSKMIPKS

-451 RCNPHDSDDSLADSL
+451 RCNPHDSDDSLA
-466 DDWFVDSS
+466 DWFVDSS

-497 SDGSEG
+497 SDSSEG
-503 DDETEDVVIGSDS
+503 GDETEDVVIGSDS
-516 EDEDSSA
+516 EDGDSTA
-523 RKQLCLMANPDDHS
+523 KNQLCLMANPDDHS

-547 PYVEFESYIKSLN
+547 PYVEFEAYIKSLN
-560 DNMANLKKK
+560 ANMENLKKK

-635 KLSVKE
+635 KLSIKE
-641 KEYNDIQTKLSALSE
+641 KEYNDIQKKLSALSE
-656 EKDVLLGHIKK
+656 EKEVLLGHIKK

-727 KYKMRFTRS
+727 KYRMRFTRS

-756 PFNYARLNDSYSKRE
+756 RFNYERLNDSYSRRE
-771 ISLSDDYIRSYS
+771 ISLYDDYIRSYS
-783 EEECKQFK
+783 EEEFKQFK

-807 YKTLKDLEDERR
+807 YKTLKDLDDERR

-839 YKLKRELQIFSNSS
+839 FKLKGELQKFSNSS
-853 SSVHKSSNTSET
+853 SSVHKSSNTSDT
-865 SFVCASITSED
+865 SFVCASPTSED

-886 STIVNSICCVC
+886 STIVNSMCCVC

-921 SNQISDFEQ
+921 STQISDFEQ
-930 LLILERNKFEKE
+930 LLILERNIFEKE

-955 KISDLTIKMDFE
+955 KISDLAIKMDFE
-967 RQQFESVSKSFE
+967 RQQFQSVSKSSE

-1012 EKKALEQMFVAHKK
+1012 KKKALEQMFVAHKK
-1026 EPVVETDCEK
+1026 EPVVETDFEK

-1042 CEIKRLR
+1042 CEIKRLT
-1049 HKLAEFS
+1049 HQLAEFS
-1056 TKAMTSMVN
+1056 TEAMTSMVN
-1065 ENKKFDSSSQSEK
+1065 DNKKFDSSSLSQSEK
-1078 EKAKHVSNDKP
+1078 EQAKHVSNIKP
-1089 KMHEGQS
+1089 KLHEGQS
-1096 SSSNSKPTQRNFSED
+1096 SSSISKPTQRNFSED
-1111 TNKSKDKSVQYPQ
+1111 TTKSKDKFVQYPQ
-1124 NSRQKV
+1124 HSRQKV
-1130 NVQRQNGYYSSFTNS
+1130 NVQQKNGYYSSFTNS

-1151 DNFQRRQVKQVWRRK
+1151 DNFQRRQVKQVWRKK
-1166 EFTNSCSPTSSSS
+1166 EFTNSCSPTSSISNTKVSHDVRNNVAFSYNNRVSFPRNFSIKQFVDLRRDKFCCSNCGLHDFVNNSAFHDYNPYLYKKRPWISIAHKSS
-1179 NTKNRHVWYL
+1179 NPLGPKLRWVPKNRHVWYL
-1189 DSGCSKHMTG
+1189 DYGCSKHRTG

-1216 FGNEQYAPIVG
+1216 FGNEQYAPILG
-1227 YGDVIQDKVTIKKVS
+1227 YGDVIQDKITIKKVS
-1242 LVEGLGHNLFSIG
+1242 LVEGLGHNLFSI
-1255 QFCDKDLE
+1255 DLE
-1263 VGFKKRRCVVKTEA
+1263 VGFKKRRCVVKTES

-1358 GKMKRVSHKSKIEHG
+1358 GKMKRVSHKSKLEHG

-1442 KIRSDHGTEFKN
+1442 KICSDHGTEFKN

-1484 RNRTLVEA
+1484 RNKTLVEA

-1541 IGHFRVFGCRCFV
+1541 IGNFRVFGCRCFV
-1554 LNDRE
+1554 MNDRE
-1559 ERHKLQAKSD
+1559 DRHKLQAKSD

-1584 VYNKRTKMVLESS
+1584 VYNKRTKMVMESS

-1626 VNPDHVTPTKK
+1626 VNPDHVTPTKQK
-1637 QDGASTST
+1637 DGASTST

-1672 NNNSSDIHRETIVNV
+1672 TNNSFSIHRDTTVNV

-1693 SGPTTSTISED
+1693 SSPSTSTISED

-1710 PQVQNSIIP
+1710 PQVQTSIIP

-1731 SSQVQEADIGSI
+1731 SSQIQEADIGSSEDI
-1743 HTDSSYDLQL
+1743 SDPIPIRMESTFDDYSQELQIVPSFESLQDVPICSYTDSSYDLQL

-1767 PLHQIIGDPNAPV
+1767 PLHQITGDPNAPV

-1795 LANFEPLKV
+1795 LSNVEPLKV
-1804 ADALADPDWFMAM
+1804 ADALADPDWFIAM
-1817 QDEINQFVRL
+1817 QEEINQFVRL

-1891 RMFLAYAAHK
+1891 RMFLAYATHK

-2003 CPNFCEK
+2003 CPNFCET

-2044 NQAKYIKDILK
+2044 NQAKYNKDILK

-2073 ALDSDPDGTAVDVT
+2073 ALDSDSDGKTVDVT

-2114 RYQSKPKVSH
+2114 RYQSKPKESH

-2133 YLKGTI
+2133 YLKGTV

-2202 VAAASCCSQIIWMR
+2202 VAAASCCSQIIGC
-2216 TQLRDYGFKFDKIP
+2216 LRDYRFKFDRIP

-2277 EFQLADLFTKAL
+2277 EFQLVDLFTKAL

-2300 LVFIHTGL
+2300 LGMRT
-2308 CFSCSVITM
+2308 
-2317 SLKRSNSS
+2317 LK
-2325 METYFTGSEIIKL
+2325 T
-2338 LWTASAGSPTQEV
+2338 
-2351 ILERNEG
+2351 

>member
-58 KPAQPDSDPPVAAH
+58 KPAQPESDPPVAAH
-72 TVLKK
+72 TVIKK

-152 RDDEKLDETYERF
+152 REDEKLDDTYERF

-209 VDIDIHVVYEIL
+209 ADIDIHVVYEIL

-229 DALDAK
+229 DALDEK
-235 VKSEKEKA
+235 MKTEKEKT
-243 DTLALMADKRGKQ
+243 DTLALMADKRGKHV
-256 AVHRSRARSDSSDTP
+256 VHRSRARSDSSDTP
-271 EVSSESDVD
+271 EVSSDSDVD

-298 FYRQPSSNKQRYSS
+298 FYKQP
-312 TSRKSEYRGRHEDKR
+312 GRHEDKR

-334 ARYYEKGRYE
+334 ARYYEKDKYE
-344 EKKKFGEKRIE
+344 EKK
-355 EQDEKKT
+355 D
-362 DEVQK
+362 
-367 CFKCGKPGHFA
+367 
-378 RECPNAGVKDY
+378 CPNGGVKDY

-433 FISKMVPKS
+433 FMSKMIPKS

-483 SVSSDDEAIEVINV
+483 SVSSDDEAIEVINM
-497 SDGSEG
+497 SDGSETDEVIQVLDSSG
-503 DDETEDVVIGSDS
+503 DDETEDVVIGSDL
-516 EDEDSSA
+516 DVDDSSDELQD
-523 RKQLCLMANPDDHS
+523 QLCLMANPDDHS
-537 SEDES
+537 YKDES
-542 EVRLN
+542 E
-547 PYVEFESYIKSLN
+547 
-560 DNMANLKKK
+560 
-569 LKDQILLTDKWE
+569 
-581 ARSKQNDALIVE
+581 NDALIVE

-619 VISDNKQ
+619 AISDNKQ

-635 KLSVKE
+635 KLSIQE
-641 KEYNDIQTKLSALSE
+641 KEYNDIQKKFSALSE
-656 EKDVLLGHIKK
+656 EKEVLLGHIKK

-727 KYKMRFTRS
+727 NYRMRFTQS

-756 PFNYARLNDSYSKRE
+756 PFNYERLNDSYSRRE

-783 EEECKQFK
+783 EEELKQLK
-791 SDDSPVD
+791 YDDSPVD
-798 NSKFYEFRY
+798 NSKFYEIRY
-807 YKTLKDLEDERR
+807 YKTLKDLADERR

-830 KISDLQKQV
+830 KISALQKQV
-839 YKLKRELQIFSNSS
+839 FKLKGELQNFSSFSS
-853 SSVHKSSNTSET
+853 FVHKNLNTSDA
-865 SFVCASITSED
+865 SFVCASPASED

-886 STIVNSICCVC
+886 STIVNSICCMC
-897 SAKKFVESEAVSKV
+897 SAKKFVESEAISRV
-911 KSLELRNAQL
+911 KSLEFRNAQL
-921 SNQISDFEQ
+921 STQISDFEQ
-930 LLILERNKFEKE
+930 LIILDRSNFEKE
-942 RKVLEENI
+942 RKVFEENI
-950 LDLSS
+950 LNLSS
-955 KISDLTIKMDFE
+955 KISDLTFKMDFE
-967 RQQFESVSKSFE
+967 RQQFQSVSKSSE

-1026 EPVVETDCEK
+1026 EPVVETYFEK
-1036 QKEFFQ
+1036 QKEFFK
-1042 CEIKRLR
+1042 CEIKRLT
-1049 HKLAEFS
+1049 HQLAEFS
-1056 TKAMTSMVN
+1056 TKAMNSMVN
-1065 ENKKFDSSSQSEK
+1065 ESKTFDSSSLSHSEK

-1089 KMHEGQS
+1089 KLHEGQS
-1096 SSSNSKPTQRNFSED
+1096 SSSISKPTQRNFSAD
-1111 TNKSKDKSVQYPQ
+1111 TNKSKDK
-1124 NSRQKV
+1124 
-1130 NVQRQNGYYSSFTNS
+1130 F
-1145 SASDFS
+1145 
-1151 DNFQRRQVKQVWRRK
+1151 
-1166 EFTNSCSPTSSSS
+1166 
-1179 NTKNRHVWYL
+1179 NRHVWYL

-1216 FGNEQYAPIVG
+1216 FGNEQYAPILG
-1227 YGDVIQDKVTIKKVS
+1227 YGDVIQDKITIKKVS

-1263 VGFKKRRCVVKTEA
+1263 VGFKKRRCVVKTES

-1312 QQSVLWHRRLSH
+1312 QQSILWHRRLSH

-1344 LRFQQDHLCSACQL
+1344 LRFQQEHLCSACQL
-1358 GKMKRVSHKSKIEHG
+1358 GKMKRVSHKSKLEHG
-1373 TEKPL
+1373 MEKPL

-1492 ARTMLAYSKLPMFLW
+1492 ARTMLAYSKLPMLLW

-1554 LNDRE
+1554 MNDRE
-1559 ERHKLQAKSD
+1559 DRHKFQAKSD

-1584 VYNKRTKMVLESS
+1584 VYNKRTKMVIESM

-1602 PYAEMASEHDSSE
+1602 PYAEMASDHDSSE

-1626 VNPDHVTPTKK
+1626 VNPNHVTPTK
-1637 QDGASTST
+1637 QNDGASTST
-1645 NNLSDL
+1645 NDISDL

-1672 NNNSSDIHRETIVNV
+1672 NNNSSSIHMDTTVNV
-1687 QEPVSI
+1687 QEPVSL

-1710 PQVQNSIIP
+1710 PQVQTSIIP
-1719 IPENQEI
+1719 IFENQEI

-1731 SSQVQEADIGSI
+1731 SSQIQEADIGSSEDI
-1743 HTDSSYDLQL
+1743 SDPIPIRMESNFDDYSQDLQIVPSFESLQDVPISSYTDSSYDLQL

-1795 LANFEPLKV
+1795 LSNVEPLKV
-1804 ADALADPDWFMAM
+1804 VDALADPDWFMAM
-1817 QDEINQFVRL
+1817 QEEINQFVRL

-1847 FKNKKDEDNIVV
+1847 FKNKKDEDNVVV

-1901 DFTVYQMDVKTAFL
+1901 DFTVYQMDVKTTFL
-1915 NGVLK
+1915 NGVLQ

-1927 PEGFVDQD
+1927 PEGFVDKD
-1935 HPDHVYILDK
+1935 HPDHVYIIDK
-1945 ALYGL
+1945 ALY
-1950 KQAPRAWYDS
+1950 
-1960 LSQFLVE
+1960 
-1967 SGYSKGKIDNT
+1967 
-1978 LFIKREG
+1978 
-1985 EHIMLVQIYVDDI
+1985 DDI

-2003 CPNFCEK
+2003 CPNFCET

-2073 ALDSDPDGTAVDVT
+2073 ALDSNPDGKAVDVT

-2114 RYQSKPKVSH
+2114 RYQSKPKESH

-2133 YLKGTI
+2133 YLKGTV

-2176 FLGDKLV
+2176 FLGDKFV

-2300 LVFIHTGL
+2300 LGMRT
-2308 CFSCSVITM
+2308 
-2317 SLKRSNSS
+2317 LK
-2325 METYFTGSEIIKL
+2325 T
-2338 LWTASAGSPTQEV
+2338 
-2351 ILERNEG
+2351 

>member
-152 RDDEKLDETYERF
+152 RDEEKLDETYERF

-209 VDIDIHVVYEIL
+209 ADIDIHVVYEIL

-229 DALDAK
+229 DALDEK
-235 VKSEKEKA
+235 IKSEKEKA

-256 AVHRSRARSDSSDTP
+256 VVHRSRARSDSSDTP
-271 EVSSESDVD
+271 EASSDSDVD

-298 FYRQPSSNKQRYSS
+298 FYKQPSSNKQRYSS

-334 ARYYEKGRYE
+334 ARYYEKGKYE

-423 DDAVCMMVKA
+423 DDVVCMMVKA
-433 FISKMVPKS
+433 FMSKMVPKS

-560 DNMANLKKK
+560 ENMANLKKK
-569 LKDQILLTDKWE
+569 LKDQILLTDKWK

-635 KLSVKE
+635 KLSIKE

-656 EKDVLLGHIKK
+656 EKEVLLGHIKK

-736 SEEVEA
+736 SEVVEA

-756 PFNYARLNDSYSKRE
+756 PFNYARLNDSYSKRK

-819 MNSSEKDQMLC
+819 MNFSEKDQMLC

-839 YKLKRELQIFSNSS
+839 FKLKGELQKFSNTS
-853 SSVHKSSNTSET
+853 SSVPKSSNTSDT
-865 SFVCASITSED
+865 SFVCASTNSED

-967 RQQFESVSKSFE
+967 RQQFQSVSKSSE

-1065 ENKKFDSSSQSEK
+1065 ENKMFDSSSQSEK

-1089 KMHEGQS
+1089 KLHEGQS
-1096 SSSNSKPTQRNFSED
+1096 SSSISKPIQRNFSED
-1111 TNKSKDKSVQYPQ
+1111 TNNSKDKFVQYPQ

-1130 NVQRQNGYYSSFTNS
+1130 NFQRQNGYYSSLLI
-1145 SASDFS
+1145 
-1151 DNFQRRQVKQVWRRK
+1151 Q
-1166 EFTNSCSPTSSSS
+1166 
-1179 NTKNRHVWYL
+1179 NRHVWYL

-1227 YGDVIQDKVTIKKVS
+1227 YGDVIQDKVMIKKVS

-1291 KIDLRDVKA
+1291 KIDLR
-1300 KNTLCLLSKASN
+1300 
-1312 QQSVLWHRRLSH
+1312 LSH

-1358 GKMKRVSHKSKIEHG
+1358 GKMKRVSHKSKLEHG

-1492 ARTMLAYSKLPMFLW
+1492 ARTMLTYSKLPMFLW

-1530 PYELINNQVPN
+1530 PCELINNQVPN

-1559 ERHKLQAKSD
+1559 DRHKLQAKSD

-1584 VYNKRTKMVLESS
+1584 VYNKRTKLVMESS

-1626 VNPDHVTPTKK
+1626 VNPDHVTPTKQ

-1672 NNNSSDIHRETIVNV
+1672 NTNSSNIHRETTVNV

-1693 SGPTTSTISED
+1693 SGPSTSTISED

-1731 SSQVQEADIGSI
+1731 SSHIQEADIGSSEDI
-1743 HTDSSYDLQL
+1743 SDPIPIRMESTFDDYSEDLQIV
-1753 YRPLPHTTKWTRDH
+1753 P
-1767 PLHQIIGDPNAPV
+1767 
-1780 QTRSATANECLFAAF
+1780 S
-1795 LANFEPLKV
+1795 FESLQEVPIN
-1804 ADALADPDWFMAM
+1804 PDWFMAM
-1817 QDEINQFVRL
+1817 QEEINQFVRL

-1935 HPDHVYILDK
+1935 HPEHVYILDK

-2003 CPNFCEK
+2003 CPNFCDT

-2044 NQAKYIKDILK
+2044 NQAKYIRDILK

-2144 YPKGSGYELTGYT
+2144 YPKGPGYELTGYT

-2183 SWASKKQ
+2183 RWASKKQ

-2300 LVFIHTGL
+2300 LGMRT
-2308 CFSCSVITM
+2308 
-2317 SLKRSNSS
+2317 LK
-2325 METYFTGSEIIKL
+2325 T
-2338 LWTASAGSPTQEV
+2338 
-2351 ILERNEG
+2351 

>member
-1 MTTREAL
+1 
-8 AIGSDTKPP
+8 
-17 VLFRGDYNMWRDRF
+17 
-31 LDFIDRQ
+31 
-38 DLGEYIRLS
+38 
-47 LKEGPKVFTEE
+47 
-58 KPAQPDSDPPVAAH
+58 
-72 TVLKK
+72 
-77 FEDMT
+77 
-82 VEEKNRHKAD
+82 
-92 KLAKSFMLLGLPN
+92 
-105 DIYFTIDSHNSTG
+105 
-118 KEMWDQIEK
+118 
-127 QMLGTSVG
+127 MLGTSVG

-152 RDDEKLDETYERF
+152 RDDEKLDDTYERF

-209 VDIDIHVVYEIL
+209 ADIDIHVVYEIL

-243 DTLALMADKRGKQ
+243 DTLALMADKKGKQ
-256 AVHRSRARSDSSDTP
+256 VVHRSRARSDSSDTP
-271 EVSSESDVD
+271 EVSSDSDVD

-298 FYRQPSSNKQRYSS
+298 FYKQPSSNKQRYSS

-334 ARYYEKGRYE
+334 ARYYEKGKYE

-355 EQDEKKT
+355 ENDEKKS

-378 RECPNAGVKDY
+378 RDCPNGGVKDY

-403 SGKAL
+403 SGKAFVL
-408 LAEEDHWL
+408 IYQEDHWL
-416 NATDDES
+416 NATDDEA

-433 FISKMVPKS
+433 FMSKMVPKS

-516 EDEDSSA
+516 EDGDSTA
-523 RKQLCLMANPDDHS
+523 KNQLCLMANPDDHS

-542 EVRLN
+542 EVRI
-547 PYVEFESYIKSLN
+547 EAYIKSSN
-560 DNMANLKKK
+560 ANMENLKKR
-569 LKDQILLTDKWE
+569 LKAQILLTDKWE

-635 KLSVKE
+635 KLSIKE
-641 KEYNDIQTKLSALSE
+641 KEYNDIQKNFSALSE
-656 EKDVLLGHIKK
+656 EKEVLLRHIKK

-727 KYKMRFTRS
+727 KYRMRFTRS

-742 EHDKRRKQKDNVQI
+742 EHDKRRKRKDNVQI

-783 EEECKQFK
+783 EEEFKQFK

-798 NSKFYEFRY
+798 NSKFYEFRF

-839 YKLKRELQIFSNSS
+839 FKLKGELQKFSNSS
-853 SSVHKSSNTSET
+853 SSVHKSSNTSDT
-865 SFVCASITSED
+865 SFVSASPTSED

-911 KSLELRNAQL
+911 KSLELSNAQL

-930 LLILERNKFEKE
+930 LLILERNNFEKE
-942 RKVLEENI
+942 RKVFEENI

-955 KISDLTIKMDFE
+955 KISDLAIKMDFE
-967 RQQFESVSKSFE
+967 RQQFQSVSKSSE

-1006 EQVLKS
+1006 EQVLKN

-1026 EPVVETDCEK
+1026 EPVVETDSEK

-1042 CEIKRLR
+1042 CEIKRLTR
-1049 HKLAEFS
+1049 QLAEFS

-1065 ENKKFDSSSQSEK
+1065 DNKKFDSSSLSHSEK

-1096 SSSNSKPTQRNFSED
+1096 SSSISKPTQRNFSED
-1111 TNKSKDKSVQYPQ
+1111 TNKSKDKFVQYPQ
-1124 NSRQKV
+1124 NSRQRV
-1130 NVQRQNGYYSSFTNS
+1130 NVQQKNGYYSSFTNS

-1227 YGDVIQDKVTIKKVS
+1227 YGDVIQDKITIKKVS

-1263 VGFKKRRCVVKTEA
+1263 VGFKKRRCVVKTES

-1312 QQSVLWHRRLSH
+1312 QQSILWHRRLSH

-1358 GKMKRVSHKSKIEHG
+1358 GKMKRVSHKSKLEHG

-1559 ERHKLQAKSD
+1559 DRHKLQAKSD

-1584 VYNKRTKMVLESS
+1584 VYNKRTKMVMESS

-1602 PYAEMASEHDSSE
+1602 PYAEMA
-1615 PGLTGVLAVNL
+1615 
-1626 VNPDHVTPTKK
+1626 
-1637 QDGASTST
+1637 
-1645 NNLSDL
+1645 
-1651 DLLFENFYN
+1651 
-1660 EYFGSSSSDSTT
+1660 
-1672 NNNSSDIHRETIVNV
+1672 
-1687 QEPVSI
+1687 
-1693 SGPTTSTISED
+1693 
-1704 TSSVES
+1704 
-1710 PQVQNSIIP
+1710 
-1719 IPENQEI
+1719 PE
-1726 IPIVD
+1726 
-1731 SSQVQEADIGSI
+1731 
-1743 HTDSSYDLQL
+1743 
-1753 YRPLPHTTKWTRDH
+1753 
-1767 PLHQIIGDPNAPV
+1767 
-1780 QTRSATANECLFAAF
+1780 
-1795 LANFEPLKV
+1795 
-1804 ADALADPDWFMAM
+1804 
-1817 QDEINQFVRL
+1817 
-1827 KVWRLVPRPEGKSII
+1827 
-1842 DTKWI
+1842 
-1847 FKNKKDEDNIVV
+1847 
-1859 RNKARLVAKG
+1859 
-1869 YRQQEGIDYNETF
+1869 
-1882 APVARIEAI
+1882 
-1891 RMFLAYAAHK
+1891 
-1901 DFTVYQMDVKTAFL
+1901 
-1915 NGVLK
+1915 
-1920 EEVYVSQ
+1920 
-1927 PEGFVDQD
+1927 
-1935 HPDHVYILDK
+1935 
-1945 ALYGL
+1945 
-1950 KQAPRAWYDS
+1950 
-1960 LSQFLVE
+1960 
-1967 SGYSKGKIDNT
+1967 
-1978 LFIKREG
+1978 
-1985 EHIMLVQIYVDDI
+1985 
-1998 IFGST
+1998 
-2003 CPNFCEK
+2003 
-2010 FSKLMM
+2010 
-2016 TRYEMSMMGELNFFL
+2016 
-2031 GLQVKQLSAGIFI
+2031 
-2044 NQAKYIKDILK
+2044 
-2055 KYNLEN
+2055 
-2061 AKIMKTPMSPSC
+2061 
-2073 ALDSDPDGTAVDVT
+2073 
-2087 TYRGMIGSLMYLT
+2087 
-2100 ASRPDIMFSTCLCA
+2100 
-2114 RYQSKPKVSH
+2114 
-2124 LKAVKRIFR
+2124 
-2133 YLKGTI
+2133 
-2139 NLGLW
+2139 
-2144 YPKGSGYELTGYT
+2144 
-2157 DADHGGCKLDRKS
+2157 
-2170 TTGHIQ
+2170 
-2176 FLGDKLV
+2176 
-2183 SWASKKQ
+2183 
-2190 NCVSLSTAEAEY
+2190 
-2202 VAAASCCSQIIWMR
+2202 
-2216 TQLRDYGFKFDKIP
+2216 
-2230 IYCDS
+2230 
-2235 KSAIAI
+2235 
-2241 SCNPVQHT
+2241 
-2249 KTKHIDIRYHFIK
+2249 
-2262 DHVEKGTIELYFVNT
+2262 
-2277 EFQLADLFTKAL
+2277 
-2289 DEKRFNFLITK
+2289 
-2300 LVFIHTGL
+2300 
-2308 CFSCSVITM
+2308 
-2317 SLKRSNSS
+2317 
-2325 METYFTGSEIIKL
+2325 
-2338 LWTASAGSPTQEV
+2338 
-2351 ILERNEG
+2351 

>member
-82 VEEKNRHKAD
+82 VDEKNRHKAD

-152 RDDEKLDETYERF
+152 RDEEKLDETYERF

-209 VDIDIHVVYEIL
+209 ADIDIHVVYEIL

-256 AVHRSRARSDSSDTP
+256 VVHRSRARSDSSDTP
-271 EVSSESDVD
+271 EISSDSDVD

-334 ARYYEKGRYE
+334 ARYYEKGKYE

-355 EQDEKKT
+355 EPDEKKS

-433 FISKMVPKS
+433 FMSKMVPKS

-451 RCNPHDSDDSLADSL
+451 RCNPHDSDGSLADSL
-466 DDWFVDSS
+466 DDWFIDSS

-635 KLSVKE
+635 KLSIKE

-656 EKDVLLGHIKK
+656 EKEVLLGHIKK

-798 NSKFYEFRY
+798 NSKFYEFQY

-819 MNSSEKDQMLC
+819 MHSSEKDQMLC

-839 YKLKRELQIFSNSS
+839 FKLKGELQKFSNSS
-853 SSVHKSSNTSET
+853 SSVHKSSNTSDT
-865 SFVCASITSED
+865 SFVSASTNSED
-876 SVKSENALQL
+876 SVKSENAFQL

-897 SAKKFVESEAVSKV
+897 SATKFVESEAVSKV
-911 KSLELRNAQL
+911 QSLELRNA
-921 SNQISDFEQ
+921 QISDFEQ

-942 RKVLEENI
+942 RKVLEDNI

-955 KISDLTIKMDFE
+955 KISDLTIQMDFE
-967 RQQFESVSKSFE
+967 RQQFQSVSKSSE

-1006 EQVLKS
+1006 EQVFKS

-1026 EPVVETDCEK
+1026 EPIVETVCEK

-1042 CEIKRLR
+1042 CAIKRLTR
-1049 HKLAEFS
+1049 QLAEFS

-1089 KMHEGQS
+1089 KLHEGQS
-1096 SSSNSKPTQRNFSED
+1096 SSSISKPIQRNFSED
-1111 TNKSKDKSVQYPQ
+1111 TNKSKDKFVQYPQ
-1124 NSRQKV
+1124 NSRQ
-1130 NVQRQNGYYSSFTNS
+1130 
-1145 SASDFS
+1145 
-1151 DNFQRRQVKQVWRRK
+1151 
-1166 EFTNSCSPTSSSS
+1166 
-1179 NTKNRHVWYL
+1179 KNRHVWYL

-1358 GKMKRVSHKSKIEHG
+1358 GKMKRVSHKSKLEHG
-1373 TEKPL
+1373 TETPL

-1559 ERHKLQAKSD
+1559 DRHKLQAKSD

-1584 VYNKRTKMVLESS
+1584 VYNKRTKLVMESS

-1626 VNPDHVTPTKK
+1626 VNPDHVTPTKQ

-1660 EYFGSSSSDSTT
+1660 EYFGSSSSGSTT
-1672 NNNSSDIHRETIVNV
+1672 NNNSSDIHRETTVNV

-1693 SGPTTSTISED
+1693 SGPSTSTISED

-1719 IPENQEI
+1719 IPENSEI

-1731 SSQVQEADIGSI
+1731 SSQVQEADIGSSENI
-1743 HTDSSYDLQL
+1743 SDPIPIRMESTFDDYSEDLQIVPSFESLQEVPISSYTDSSYDLQL

-1795 LANFEPLKV
+1795 LSNVEPLKV

-1817 QDEINQFVRL
+1817 QEEINQFVRL

-1847 FKNKKDEDNIVV
+1847 FKNKKDEDNIV
-1859 RNKARLVAKG
+1859 ARLVAKG

-1927 PEGFVDQD
+1927 PQGFVDQD

-1960 LSQFLVE
+1960 LSQFLVA

-2003 CPNFCEK
+2003 CPKFCDT

-2073 ALDSDPDGTAVDVT
+2073 AVDSDPDGTVVDVT

-2100 ASRPDIMFSTCLCA
+2100 ASRPDIMFLTCLCA
-2114 RYQSKPKVSH
+2114 RYQSMPKVSH

-2300 LVFIHTGL
+2300 FGYMIQPMNHRYFMLRKHISRGVRLYNFYGL
-2308 CFSCSVITM
+2308 PAPVALPKKL
-2317 SLKRSNSS
+2317 SLREMRGEGSQSKSGGDNSS
-2325 METYFTGSEIIKL
+2325 G
-2338 LWTASAGSPTQEV
+2338 
-2351 ILERNEG
+2351 

>member
-1 MTTREAL
+1 MTTREVL

-152 RDDEKLDETYERF
+152 RDEEKLDETYERF

-209 VDIDIHVVYEIL
+209 ADIDIHVVYEIL

-243 DTLALMADKRGKQ
+243 DTLALMADKRGKHV
-256 AVHRSRARSDSSDTP
+256 VHRSRARSDSSDTP
-271 EVSSESDVD
+271 EVSSDSDVD

-298 FYRQPSSNKQRYSS
+298 FYKQPSSNKQRYSS

-334 ARYYEKGRYE
+334 GRYYEKGKFE

-355 EQDEKKT
+355 ENDEKKT

-433 FISKMVPKS
+433 FMSKMVPKS

-466 DDWFVDSS
+466 DDWNVDSS
-474 DDSVGIMDD
+474 DDSVGILDD

-516 EDEDSSA
+516 EDDDSSA
-523 RKQLCLMANPDDHS
+523 KNQLCLMANPDDHS

-542 EVRLN
+542 E
-547 PYVEFESYIKSLN
+547 
-560 DNMANLKKK
+560 
-569 LKDQILLTDKWE
+569 
-581 ARSKQNDALIVE
+581 NDALIVE

-626 KAKLSEISD
+626 KAKLFEILD
-635 KLSVKE
+635 KLSIKE
-641 KEYNDIQTKLSALSE
+641 KEYNDIQTKFSALSE
-656 EKDVLLGHIKK
+656 EKEVLLGHIKK
-667 VETMLLKRGQT
+667 VEIMFLKRGQT

-727 KYKMRFTRS
+727 KYRMRFTRS

-839 YKLKRELQIFSNSS
+839 FKLKGELQKFSNSS
-853 SSVHKSSNTSET
+853 SFVHKSSNTSDT
-865 SFVCASITSED
+865 SFVCASPASED

-897 SAKKFVESEAVSKV
+897 SAKKFVESEAVSNV

-942 RKVLEENI
+942 RNVLEENI

-955 KISDLTIKMDFE
+955 KISDLAIKMDFE
-967 RQQFESVSKSFE
+967 RQQFQSVSKSSE

-1026 EPVVETDCEK
+1026 EPVVETDFET
-1036 QKEFFQ
+1036 QKEFFT
-1042 CEIKRLR
+1042 CEIKRLTR
-1049 HKLAEFS
+1049 QLAEFS

-1065 ENKKFDSSSQSEK
+1065 NNKKFDSSSLSKSEK
-1078 EKAKHVSNDKP
+1078 EQAKHVSNDKP
-1089 KMHEGQS
+1089 KVHEGQS
-1096 SSSNSKPTQRNFSED
+1096 SLSISKPTQRNFSED
-1111 TNKSKDKSVQYPQ
+1111 TNKSKDKFVQYPQ
-1124 NSRQKV
+1124 YSRQKV
-1130 NVQRQNGYYSSFTNS
+1130 NVQQKNGYYSSFTNS

-1312 QQSVLWHRRLSH
+1312 QQSILWHRRLSH

-1358 GKMKRVSHKSKIEHG
+1358 GKMKRVSHKSKLEHG

-1541 IGHFRVFGCRCFV
+1541 IGHFRVFGCRYFV

-1559 ERHKLQAKSD
+1559 DRHKLQAKSD

-1584 VYNKRTKMVLESS
+1584 VYNKRTKMVMESS

-1626 VNPDHVTPTKK
+1626 VNPDHVTPTKQ

-1672 NNNSSDIHRETIVNV
+1672 TNNSSSIHRETTVNV

-1710 PQVQNSIIP
+1710 PQVQTSIIP

-1731 SSQVQEADIGSI
+1731 SSQIQEADIGSSEDI
-1743 HTDSSYDLQL
+1743 SDPIPIRMESTFDDYSEDLQIVPSFESLQEVPISSYTDSSYDLQL

-1795 LANFEPLKV
+1795 LSNVEPLKV
-1804 ADALADPDWFMAM
+1804 ADALADPDW
-1817 QDEINQFVRL
+1817 RL
-1827 KVWRLVPRPEGKSII
+1827 
-1842 DTKWI
+1842 
-1847 FKNKKDEDNIVV
+1847 NKKDEDNIVV

-1935 HPDHVYILDK
+1935 YPDHVYILDK

-2003 CPNFCEK
+2003 CPKFCDT

-2100 ASRPDIMFSTCLCA
+2100 ASRPDIMFSTCLC
-2114 RYQSKPKVSH
+2114 
-2124 LKAVKRIFR
+2124 
-2133 YLKGTI
+2133 
-2139 NLGLW
+2139 
-2144 YPKGSGYELTGYT
+2144 
-2157 DADHGGCKLDRKS
+2157 
-2170 TTGHIQ
+2170 
-2176 FLGDKLV
+2176 
-2183 SWASKKQ
+2183 
-2190 NCVSLSTAEAEY
+2190 
-2202 VAAASCCSQIIWMR
+2202 
-2216 TQLRDYGFKFDKIP
+2216 
-2230 IYCDS
+2230 
-2235 KSAIAI
+2235 
-2241 SCNPVQHT
+2241 
-2249 KTKHIDIRYHFIK
+2249 
-2262 DHVEKGTIELYFVNT
+2262 
-2277 EFQLADLFTKAL
+2277 
-2289 DEKRFNFLITK
+2289 
-2300 LVFIHTGL
+2300 
-2308 CFSCSVITM
+2308 
-2317 SLKRSNSS
+2317 
-2325 METYFTGSEIIKL
+2325 
-2338 LWTASAGSPTQEV
+2338 
-2351 ILERNEG
+2351 

>member
-72 TVLKK
+72 TVIKK

-105 DIYFTIDSHNSTG
+105 DIYFTIDSHNSTR

-152 RDDEKLDETYERF
+152 REDEKLDDTYERF

-209 VDIDIHVVYEIL
+209 ADIDIHVVYEIL

-235 VKSEKEKA
+235 MKSEKEKA
-243 DTLALMADKRGKQ
+243 DTLALMADKRMKHV
-256 AVHRSRARSDSSDTP
+256 VHRSRERSDSSDTP
-271 EVSSESDVD
+271 EVSSDSDVD

-298 FYRQPSSNKQRYSS
+298 FYKKPSSNKQRYSS

-334 ARYYEKGRYE
+334 ARYYEKGKYE

-355 EQDEKKT
+355 EHDEKKS

-378 RECPNAGVKDY
+378 RDCPNGGVKDY

-408 LAEEDHWL
+408 LVEEDHWL

-433 FISKMVPKS
+433 FMSKMIPKS
-442 GRKTDFSLR
+442 GRKTEFSLR

-474 DDSVGIMDD
+474 DDLVGIMDD
-483 SVSSDDEAIEVINV
+483 SDDEAIEIINV
-497 SDGSEG
+497 SDGSET
-503 DDETEDVVIGSDS
+503 DEVIEVLDSLEENDTEDVVIGSDS
-516 EDEDSSA
+516 EVDDSLDELQD
-523 RKQLCLMANPDDHS
+523 QLCLMANPDDHFS
-537 SEDES
+537 ADES
-542 EVRLN
+542 E
-547 PYVEFESYIKSLN
+547 
-560 DNMANLKKK
+560 
-569 LKDQILLTDKWE
+569 ILLIDKWE

-635 KLSVKE
+635 KLSIQE
-641 KEYNDIQTKLSALSE
+641 KEYNDIQKKFSALSE
-656 EKDVLLGHIKK
+656 EKEVLLGHIKK

-727 KYKMRFTRS
+727 KYRMRFTRS

-742 EHDKRRKQKDNVQI
+742 EHDKRRKKKDNVQI
-756 PFNYARLNDSYSKRE
+756 PFNYERLNDSYSRRE

-783 EEECKQFK
+783 EEELTQLK

-798 NSKFYEFRY
+798 NSKFYEIQY
-807 YKTLKDLEDERR
+807 YKTLKDLDNERR

-839 YKLKRELQIFSNSS
+839 FKLKGELQKFSS
-853 SSVHKSSNTSET
+853 SSSSDNKNSNTSDS
-865 SFVCASITSED
+865 SFVCASTNSED
-876 SVKSENALQL
+876 SVKSENARQL

-921 SNQISDFEQ
+921 STQISDFEQ
-930 LLILERNKFEKE
+930 LLVLERNNFEKE
-942 RKVLEENI
+942 RKVFEENI

-955 KISDLTIKMDFE
+955 KISDLAIKMDFE
-967 RQQFESVSKSFE
+967 RQQFQSVSKSSE

-1026 EPVVETDCEK
+1026 EPVVETDFEK
-1036 QKEFFQ
+1036 QKEFFK
-1042 CEIKRLR
+1042 CEIKRLT
-1049 HKLAEFS
+1049 HLLAEFS

-1065 ENKKFDSSSQSEK
+1065 DNKKFDSSSLSQSEN
-1078 EKAKHVSNDKP
+1078 EQAKHVSNIKP
-1089 KMHEGQS
+1089 KLHEGQPS
-1096 SSSNSKPTQRNFSED
+1096 SSISKPTQRNFSED
-1111 TNKSKDKSVQYPQ
+1111 TNKSKDKFVQYPR

-1130 NVQRQNGYYSSFTNS
+1130 NVQQKNGYYSSFTNS

-1151 DNFQRRQVKQVWRRK
+1151 DNFQRRQ
-1166 EFTNSCSPTSSSS
+1166 
-1179 NTKNRHVWYL
+1179 NRHVWYL

-1199 RKEILHNFKP
+1199 RKGILHNFKP

-1216 FGNEQYAPIVG
+1216 FGNEQYAPILG
-1227 YGDVIQDKVTIKKVS
+1227 YGDVIQDKITIKKVS

-1263 VGFKKRRCVVKTEA
+1263 VGFKKRRCVVKTES

-1312 QQSVLWHRRLSH
+1312 QQSILWHRRLSH

-1344 LRFQQDHLCSACQL
+1344 LRFQQEHLCSACQL
-1358 GKMKRVSHKSKIEHG
+1358 GKMKRVSHKSKLKHG

-1390 VQSINGKKYVLVM
+1390 VQSINGKKYVLIM
-1403 VDDYSRY
+1403 
-1410 TWVKFLRSKDEAP
+1410 DEAP

-1454 KVLGGYLESVGI
+1454 KVLGDYLESVGI

-1530 PYELINNQVPN
+1530 PFELINNQVPN

-1554 LNDRE
+1554 MNDRE
-1559 ERHKLQAKSD
+1559 DRHKLQAKSD

-1574 GYSKNSIAYR
+1574 GYSKNSIAFR
-1584 VYNKRTKMVLESS
+1584 VYNKRTKMVIESM

-1626 VNPDHVTPTKK
+1626 VNPDHVTQTKQK
-1637 QDGASTST
+1637 DGASTST
-1645 NNLSDL
+1645 NNISDL

-1672 NNNSSDIHRETIVNV
+1672 NNNSFSIHRDTTMNV

-1710 PQVQNSIIP
+1710 PQVQTSIIP

-1731 SSQVQEADIGSI
+1731 SSQIQEAEIGSSEDI
-1743 HTDSSYDLQL
+1743 SDPIPIRMESSFDDYPQDLQIVPSFESLQDVPISSYTDSSYDLQL

-1780 QTRSATANECLFAAF
+1780 QTRSTTANECLFAAF
-1795 LANFEPLKV
+1795 LSNVEPLKV
-1804 ADALADPDWFMAM
+1804 VDALADPDWFIAM
-1817 QDEINQFVRL
+1817 QEEINQFVRL

-1847 FKNKKDEDNIVV
+1847 FKNKKDEDNVVV

-1901 DFTVYQMDVKTAFL
+1901 DFTVYQMDVKTTFL
-1915 NGVLK
+1915 NGVFQ

-1927 PEGFVDQD
+1927 PEGFVDED

-1998 IFGST
+1998 IFRST
-2003 CPNFCEK
+2003 CPNFCDT

-2044 NQAKYIKDILK
+2044 NQEKYIKHILK

-2073 ALDSDPDGTAVDVT
+2073 ALDSDPDGKAVDVT

-2114 RYQSKPKVSH
+2114 RYQSKPKESH

-2133 YLKGTI
+2133 YVKGTV

-2230 IYCDS
+2230 IYFDS

-2300 LVFIHTGL
+2300 LGMRT
-2308 CFSCSVITM
+2308 
-2317 SLKRSNSS
+2317 LK
-2325 METYFTGSEIIKL
+2325 T
-2338 LWTASAGSPTQEV
+2338 
-2351 ILERNEG
+2351 

>member
-72 TVLKK
+72 TVIKK

-82 VEEKNRHKAD
+82 VGEKNRHKAD
-92 KLAKSFMLLGLPN
+92 KLTESFMLLGLPN

-127 QMLGTSVG
+127 QML
-135 TQMKVTNI
+135 
-143 IKRYEQFKA
+143 A
-152 RDDEKLDETYERF
+152 REDEKLDDTYERF

-172 RKNGITKTKIENNVK
+172 RKNGISKTKIENNVK
-187 FLTNLQPV
+187 FVTNLQSV

-209 VDIDIHVVYEIL
+209 ADIDIHVEIDKFLSSREIKAEHLVQHLLPVVHSIRCFGDPSFGVYP
-221 KQSQDDVQ
+221 VM
-229 DALDAK
+229 
-235 VKSEKEKA
+235 KSEKEKA
-243 DTLALMADKRGKQ
+243 DTLALMADKRMKHV
-256 AVHRSRARSDSSDTP
+256 VHRSRKRSDSSDTP
-271 EVSSESDVD
+271 EVSSDSDVD

-298 FYRQPSSNKQRYSS
+298 FYKKPSSNKQRYSS

-334 ARYYEKGRYE
+334 ARYSEKGKYE
-344 EKKKFGEKRIE
+344 ERKRS
-355 EQDEKKT
+355 
-362 DEVQK
+362 
-367 CFKCGKPGHFA
+367 HFA
-378 RECPNAGVKDY
+378 RDCPNGGVKDY

-433 FISKMVPKS
+433 FMSKMIPKS

-451 RCNPHDSDDSLADSL
+451 RCNPQDSDDSLADSL

-497 SDGSEG
+497 SDGSEA
-503 DDETEDVVIGSDS
+503 DEVIEVLDYSEDNDTEDVVIGSDS
-516 EDEDSSA
+516 EDDDSSDED
-523 RKQLCLMANPDDHS
+523 QLCLMANPDDHS

-542 EVRLN
+542 EVILN
-547 PYVEFESYIKSLN
+547 PHVEFEAYIKSLN
-560 DNMANLKKK
+560 ANMENLKKK
-569 LKDQILLTDKWE
+569 LKAQILLTDKWE

-619 VISDNKQ
+619 VIYDNKQ

-635 KLSVKE
+635 KLSIQE
-641 KEYNDIQTKLSALSE
+641 KEYNDIQKKFSALSD
-656 EKDVLLGHIKK
+656 EKEVLLRHIKK

-702 NPHYLKRAIRFVPTL
+702 NPHYLKRAIKFVPTL
-717 YDTIYFNLDK
+717 YDTIYFNMDK
-727 KYKMRFTRS
+727 KYRMRFTRS

-756 PFNYARLNDSYSKRE
+756 PFNYERLNDSYSRRE

-783 EEECKQFK
+783 EEELKQLK

-798 NSKFYEFRY
+798 NSKFYEIRY
-807 YKTLKDLEDERR
+807 YKTLKDLDDERR

-830 KISDLQKQV
+830 KISALQKQV
-839 YKLKRELQIFSNSS
+839 FKLKGELQNFSSFS
-853 SSVHKSSNTSET
+853 SSVNKNSNTSDT
-865 SFVCASITSED
+865 SFVCASPASED
-876 SVKSENALQL
+876 SVKSDNALQL

-897 SAKKFVESEAVSKV
+897 STKKFVESEAVSKV

-921 SNQISDFEQ
+921 LTQISDFEQ
-930 LLILERNKFEKE
+930 LIILERSNFEKE
-942 RKVLEENI
+942 RKVFEENI

-955 KISDLTIKMDFE
+955 KFSDLAIKMDFE
-967 RQQFESVSKSFE
+967 RQQFQSVSKSSE

-1006 EQVLKS
+1006 EQVLN

-1026 EPVVETDCEK
+1026 EPVVETDFEK

-1042 CEIKRLR
+1042 CEIKRLT
-1049 HKLAEFS
+1049 HQLAEFS
-1056 TKAMTSMVN
+1056 TKAMTSMAN
-1065 ENKKFDSSSQSEK
+1065 DNKKFDSSSLSQPDK
-1078 EKAKHVSNDKP
+1078 EQAKHVSNIKP
-1089 KMHEGQS
+1089 KLHEGQPS
-1096 SSSNSKPTQRNFSED
+1096 SSISKPTQRNFSED
-1111 TNKSKDKSVQYPQ
+1111 TNKSKDKFVQFPQ

-1130 NVQRQNGYYSSFTNS
+1130 NVQRKNGYYSSFTNS

-1151 DNFQRRQVKQVWRRK
+1151 DNFQRRQVKQVWRKK
-1166 EFTNSCSPTSSSS
+1166 EFTNSCSPTSSIS
-1179 NTKNRHVWYL
+1179 NTKVSHDNRHVWYL

-1199 RKEILHNFKP
+1199 RKEILHNFKS

-1216 FGNEQYAPIVG
+1216 FGNEQYAPILG
-1227 YGDVIQDKVTIKKVS
+1227 YGDVIQDKITIKKVS

-1263 VGFKKRRCVVKTEA
+1263 VGFKKRRCVVKTEF
-1277 GKELLVGTRRRNLY
+1277 GKELLV
-1291 KIDLRDVKA
+1291 
-1300 KNTLCLLSKASN
+1300 ASN
-1312 QQSVLWHRRLSH
+1312 QQSILWHKRLSH
-1324 LNFKGL
+1324 PNFKGL
-1330 NKLVIGNLAIGIPD
+1330 NKLVIGNLAIGIPN
-1344 LRFQQDHLCSACQL
+1344 LRFQQEHLCSACQL
-1358 GKMKRVSHKSKIEHG
+1358 GKMKRVSHKSKLEHG

-1410 TWVKFLRSKDEAP
+1410 TRVKFLRSKNEAP

-1442 KIRSDHGTEFKN
+1442 KIRSDHGTKFKN

-1507 AEAVDTACYTQ
+1507 AQAVDTACYTQ

-1525 RFGKT
+1525 R
-1530 PYELINNQVPN
+1530 
-1541 IGHFRVFGCRCFV
+1541 CFV
-1554 LNDRE
+1554 MNDRE
-1559 ERHKLQAKSD
+1559 DRHKLQAKSD

-1584 VYNKRTKMVLESS
+1584 VYNKRTKMVIESM

-1602 PYAEMASEHDSSE
+1602 PFAEKVM
-1615 PGLTGVLAVNL
+1615 NIK
-1626 VNPDHVTPTKK
+1626 N
-1637 QDGASTST
+1637 ST
-1645 NNLSDL
+1645 
-1651 DLLFENFYN
+1651 
-1660 EYFGSSSSDSTT
+1660 
-1672 NNNSSDIHRETIVNV
+1672 VNV

-1693 SGPTTSTISED
+1693 SGPSTSTISED

-1710 PQVQNSIIP
+1710 PQVQTSIIP
-1719 IPENQEI
+1719 ISENQELTQVQS
-1726 IPIVD
+1726 PIFD
-1731 SSQVQEADIGSI
+1731 SSQIQEADIGSSEDI
-1743 HTDSSYDLQL
+1743 SDPIPIRMESNFDDYPQDLQIVPSFESLQDVPISSYTDSGYDLQL

-1795 LANFEPLKV
+1795 LSNVEPLKV
-1804 ADALADPDWFMAM
+1804 VDTLADPDWFIAM
-1817 QDEINQFVRL
+1817 QEEINQFVRL
-1827 KVWRLVPRPEGKSII
+1827 KVWRLVPRPEGKSIT

-1847 FKNKKDEDNIVV
+1847 LKNKKDEDNVVV

-1927 PEGFVDQD
+1927 PKGFVDPD

-1950 KQAPRAWYDS
+1950 KQALRAWYDS

-2003 CPNFCEK
+2003 CPDFCEI

-2016 TRYEMSMMGELNFFL
+2016 TRYEMSMMGELKFFL
-2031 GLQVKQLSAGIFI
+2031 VLQVKQLSAGIFI

-2100 ASRPDIMFSTCLCA
+2100 PSRPDIMFSTCLCA

-2133 YLKGTI
+2133 YLKGTV

-2170 TTGHIQ
+2170 TAGHIQ

-2262 DHVEKGTIELYFVNT
+2262 DHVKKGTIELYFVNT
-2277 EFQLADLFTKAL
+2277 EFQLADSFTKAL

-2300 LVFIHTGL
+2300 LGMRT
-2308 CFSCSVITM
+2308 
-2317 SLKRSNSS
+2317 LK
-2325 METYFTGSEIIKL
+2325 T
-2338 LWTASAGSPTQEV
+2338 
-2351 ILERNEG
+2351 

>member
-1 MTTREAL
+1 
-8 AIGSDTKPP
+8 
-17 VLFRGDYNMWRDRF
+17 
-31 LDFIDRQ
+31 
-38 DLGEYIRLS
+38 
-47 LKEGPKVFTEE
+47 
-58 KPAQPDSDPPVAAH
+58 
-72 TVLKK
+72 
-77 FEDMT
+77 MT

-152 RDDEKLDETYERF
+152 RDDEKLDDTYERF

-209 VDIDIHVVYEIL
+209 ADIDIHVVYEIL

-256 AVHRSRARSDSSDTP
+256 VVHRSRARSDSSDTP
-271 EVSSESDVD
+271 EVSSDSDVD

-292 KAFQRR
+292 KAFQIR
-298 FYRQPSSNKQRYSS
+298 FYKQPSSNKQRYSS

-334 ARYYEKGRYE
+334 ARFYEKGKYE

-355 EQDEKKT
+355 EIDEKKT

-378 RECPNAGVKDY
+378 RDCLNGGVKDY

-433 FISKMVPKS
+433 FMSKMVPMS

-451 RCNPHDSDDSLADSL
+451 RCNPHDSNDSLADSL
-466 DDWFVDSS
+466 DDWNVDSS

-483 SVSSDDEAIEVINV
+483 SVSSNDEAIEVINV
-497 SDGSEG
+497 SDGSED
-503 DDETEDVVIGSDS
+503 DDETEDVVIGSDL
-516 EDEDSSA
+516 EDDDSSA
-523 RKQLCLMANPDDHS
+523 KNQLCLMANPDDHS

-542 EVRLN
+542 EVILN
-547 PYVEFESYIKSLN
+547 AYIKSSN
-560 DNMANLKKK
+560 ANMENLKKR
-569 LKDQILLTDKWE
+569 LKAQILLTDKWE

-626 KAKLSEISD
+626 EAKLSEISD
-635 KLSVKE
+635 KLSIKE
-641 KEYNDIQTKLSALSE
+641 KEYNDIQTKFSALSE
-656 EKDVLLGHIKK
+656 EKEVLLGHIKK

-727 KYKMRFTRS
+727 KYRMRFTRS

-783 EEECKQFK
+783 EEEFKQFK
-791 SDDSPVD
+791 TDDSPVD

-807 YKTLKDLEDERR
+807 YKTLKDLEDERS

-830 KISDLQKQV
+830 KISDLHKQV
-839 YKLKRELQIFSNSS
+839 FKLKGELQKFSNSS
-853 SSVHKSSNTSET
+853 SSVHKSSNTSDT
-865 SFVCASITSED
+865 SFVSASTTSED

-911 KSLELRNAQL
+911 KSLELSNAQL

-930 LLILERNKFEKE
+930 LLILERNNFEKE
-942 RKVLEENI
+942 RKVFEENI

-955 KISDLTIKMDFE
+955 KISDLAIKMDFE
-967 RQQFESVSKSFE
+967 RQQFQSVK
-979 EKSLE
+979 

-1006 EQVLKS
+1006 EQVLKN

-1026 EPVVETDCEK
+1026 EPVVETDSEK

-1042 CEIKRLR
+1042 CEIKRLTR
-1049 HKLAEFS
+1049 QLAEFS

-1065 ENKKFDSSSQSEK
+1065 DNKKFDSSSLSHSEK

-1096 SSSNSKPTQRNFSED
+1096 SSSISKPTQRNFSED
-1111 TNKSKDKSVQYPQ
+1111 TNKSKDKFVQYPQ
-1124 NSRQKV
+1124 HSRQKV
-1130 NVQRQNGYYSSFTNS
+1130 NVQQKNGYYSSFTNS

-1151 DNFQRRQVKQVWRRK
+1151 DNFQRRQ
-1166 EFTNSCSPTSSSS
+1166 
-1179 NTKNRHVWYL
+1179 NRHVWYL

-1216 FGNEQYAPIVG
+1216 FGNEPYAPIVG
-1227 YGDVIQDKVTIKKVS
+1227 YGDVIQDKITIKKVS

-1263 VGFKKRRCVVKTEA
+1263 VGFKKRRCVVKTES

-1312 QQSVLWHRRLSH
+1312 QQSILWHRRLSH

-1358 GKMKRVSHKSKIEHG
+1358 GKMKRVSHKSKLEHG

-1559 ERHKLQAKSD
+1559 DRHKLQAKSD

-1584 VYNKRTKMVLESS
+1584 VYNKRTKMVMESS
-1597 NVKFD
+1597 NVTFD

-1615 PGLTGVLAVNL
+1615 PSLTGVLAVNL
-1626 VNPDHVTPTKK
+1626 VTPDHVTPTK
-1637 QDGASTST
+1637 QNDGASTST

-1672 NNNSSDIHRETIVNV
+1672 TNNLSSIHRETTVNV

-1731 SSQVQEADIGSI
+1731 SSQIQEADIGSSEDI
-1743 HTDSSYDLQL
+1743 SDPIPIRMESTFDDYFEDLQIVPSFESLQEVPISSYTDSSYDLQL

-1795 LANFEPLKV
+1795 LSNVEPLKV

-1817 QDEINQFVRL
+1817 QEEINQFVRL

-1882 APVARIEAI
+1882 APVSRIEAI

-1901 DFTVYQMDVKTAFL
+1901 DFTVYQMDVKTA
-1915 NGVLK
+1915 
-1920 EEVYVSQ
+1920 
-1927 PEGFVDQD
+1927 
-1935 HPDHVYILDK
+1935 
-1945 ALYGL
+1945 
-1950 KQAPRAWYDS
+1950 
-1960 LSQFLVE
+1960 
-1967 SGYSKGKIDNT
+1967 
-1978 LFIKREG
+1978 
-1985 EHIMLVQIYVDDI
+1985 
-1998 IFGST
+1998 
-2003 CPNFCEK
+2003 C
-2010 FSKLMM
+2010 
-2016 TRYEMSMMGELNFFL
+2016 
-2031 GLQVKQLSAGIFI
+2031 
-2044 NQAKYIKDILK
+2044 
-2055 KYNLEN
+2055 
-2061 AKIMKTPMSPSC
+2061 
-2073 ALDSDPDGTAVDVT
+2073 
-2087 TYRGMIGSLMYLT
+2087 
-2100 ASRPDIMFSTCLCA
+2100 
-2114 RYQSKPKVSH
+2114 
-2124 LKAVKRIFR
+2124 
-2133 YLKGTI
+2133 
-2139 NLGLW
+2139 
-2144 YPKGSGYELTGYT
+2144 
-2157 DADHGGCKLDRKS
+2157 
-2170 TTGHIQ
+2170 
-2176 FLGDKLV
+2176 
-2183 SWASKKQ
+2183 
-2190 NCVSLSTAEAEY
+2190 
-2202 VAAASCCSQIIWMR
+2202 
-2216 TQLRDYGFKFDKIP
+2216 
-2230 IYCDS
+2230 
-2235 KSAIAI
+2235 
-2241 SCNPVQHT
+2241 
-2249 KTKHIDIRYHFIK
+2249 
-2262 DHVEKGTIELYFVNT
+2262 
-2277 EFQLADLFTKAL
+2277 
-2289 DEKRFNFLITK
+2289 
-2300 LVFIHTGL
+2300 
-2308 CFSCSVITM
+2308 
-2317 SLKRSNSS
+2317 
-2325 METYFTGSEIIKL
+2325 
-2338 LWTASAGSPTQEV
+2338 
-2351 ILERNEG
+2351 

>member
-8 AIGSDTKPP
+8 AIGFDTKPP

-47 LKEGPKVFTEE
+47 LKDGPKVFTEE
-58 KPAQPDSDPPVAAH
+58 KPAQPDADPPVAAH
-72 TVLKK
+72 T
-77 FEDMT
+77 
-82 VEEKNRHKAD
+82 
-92 KLAKSFMLLGLPN
+92 
-105 DIYFTIDSHNSTG
+105 
-118 KEMWDQIEK
+118 EMWDQIEK

-152 RDDEKLDETYERF
+152 REDEKLDDTYERF

-209 VDIDIHVVYEIL
+209 ADIDIHVVYEIL

-256 AVHRSRARSDSSDTP
+256 VVHRSRARSDSSDTP
-271 EVSSESDVD
+271 EVSSDSDVD

-298 FYRQPSSNKQRYSS
+298 FYKQPSSNKQRYSS

-327 SDKKTDS
+327 SDKKPDS
-334 ARYYEKGRYE
+334 GRYYEKGKYE
-344 EKKKFGEKRIE
+344 EKKKFREKRIE
-355 EQDEKKT
+355 ENDEKRMMK
-362 DEVQK
+362 
-367 CFKCGKPGHFA
+367 FKSVLNV
-378 RECPNAGVKDY
+378 E
-389 SYYSHKASLAKKKE
+389 SQKKE

-433 FISKMVPKS
+433 FMSKMVPKS

-466 DDWFVDSS
+466 DDWFIDSS

-483 SVSSDDEAIEVINV
+483 SISSDDEAIEVINV

-503 DDETEDVVIGSDS
+503 DDETEDVLIGSDS
-516 EDEDSSA
+516 EDGDSTA
-523 RKQLCLMANPDDHS
+523 KNQLCLMANPDDHS

-542 EVRLN
+542 EVILN

-581 ARSKQNDALIVE
+581 ACSKQNDALIVE
-593 LSDKNAQ
+593 LSDKNAH

-635 KLSVKE
+635 KLSLKE
-641 KEYNDIQTKLSALSE
+641 KEYNDIQKKFSALSE
-656 EKDVLLGHIKK
+656 EKEVFLGHIKK

-727 KYKMRFTRS
+727 KYRMRFTRS

-742 EHDKRRKQKDNVQI
+742 EHDKRRKRKDNVQI

-771 ISLSDDYIRSYS
+771 ISLSDDYIRNYS
-783 EEECKQFK
+783 EEEFKQFK

-798 NSKFYEFRY
+798 N
-807 YKTLKDLEDERR
+807 T
-819 MNSSEKDQMLC
+819 
-830 KISDLQKQV
+830 
-839 YKLKRELQIFSNSS
+839 
-853 SSVHKSSNTSET
+853 
-865 SFVCASITSED
+865 
-876 SVKSENALQL
+876 
-886 STIVNSICCVC
+886 
-897 SAKKFVESEAVSKV
+897 KKFVESEAVSKV

-921 SNQISDFEQ
+921 STQISDFEQ
-930 LLILERNKFEKE
+930 LLILERNNFEKE

-955 KISDLTIKMDFE
+955 KISDLAIKMDFE
-967 RQQFESVSKSFE
+967 RQQFESVTRSSE

-984 LRNQIVALQNQISDE
+984 LRNQIVTLQNQISDE

-1012 EKKALEQMFVAHKK
+1012 EMKALEQMFGAHKK
-1026 EPVVETDCEK
+1026 EPVVETDSEK

-1042 CEIKRLR
+1042 CEIKRLT

-1065 ENKKFDSSSQSEK
+1065 DNKKFDSSSLSHSEK
-1078 EKAKHVSNDKP
+1078 EQAKHVSNIKP
-1089 KMHEGQS
+1089 KLHEGQS
-1096 SSSNSKPTQRNFSED
+1096 SSSISKPTQRNFSED
-1111 TNKSKDKSVQYPQ
+1111 TNKSKDKFVQYPQ
-1124 NSRQKV
+1124 KSRQRV
-1130 NVQRQNGYYSSFTNS
+1130 NVQQKNGYYSSFTNS

-1179 NTKNRHVWYL
+1179 NTKVSHDNRHVWYL

-1263 VGFKKRRCVVKTEA
+1263 VGFKKRRCVVKTES
-1277 GKELLVGTRRRNLY
+1277 GKELLVGTRRRNL
-1291 KIDLRDVKA
+1291 
-1300 KNTLCLLSKASN
+1300 
-1312 QQSVLWHRRLSH
+1312 RLSH

-1358 GKMKRVSHKSKIEHG
+1358 GKMKRVSHKSKLEHG
-1373 TEKPL
+1373 TKKPL

-1492 ARTMLAYSKLPMFLW
+1492 ARTMLAYSKLPM
-1507 AEAVDTACYTQ
+1507 
-1518 NRSIVNN
+1518 
-1525 RFGKT
+1525 
-1530 PYELINNQVPN
+1530 
-1541 IGHFRVFGCRCFV
+1541 CFV

-1559 ERHKLQAKSD
+1559 DRHKLQAKSD

-1584 VYNKRTKMVLESS
+1584 VYNKRPKMVMESS

-1626 VNPDHVTPTKK
+1626 VNPDHVTPTKQK
-1637 QDGASTST
+1637 DGASTST
-1645 NNLSDL
+1645 NNLSDV

-1672 NNNSSDIHRETIVNV
+1672 NNNSSSIHRETTVNV

-1710 PQVQNSIIP
+1710 PQVQTSIIP
-1719 IPENQEI
+1719 IPVNQEI

-1731 SSQVQEADIGSI
+1731 SSQVQEADIGSSEDI
-1743 HTDSSYDLQL
+1743 SDPIPIRMESTFDDYSDDLQIVPSFESLQEVPISSYTDSSYDLQL

-1795 LANFEPLKV
+1795 LSNVEPLKV

-1817 QDEINQFVRL
+1817 QEEINQFVRL

-1859 RNKARLVAKG
+1859 RNKARLVSKG

-1901 DFTVYQMDVKTAFL
+1901 DFTVYQMHVKTAFL

-2003 CPNFCEK
+2003 CPNFCDT

-2073 ALDSDPDGTAVDVT
+2073 ALDSDPDGKAVDVT

-2114 RYQSKPKVSH
+2114 RYQSKPKESH

-2133 YLKGTI
+2133 YLKGTV

-2157 DADHGGCKLDRKS
+2157 NADHGGCKLDIKS

-2202 VAAASCCSQIIWMR
+2202 VAGASCCSQIIWMR

-2300 LVFIHTGL
+2300 LG
-2308 CFSCSVITM
+2308 M
-2317 SLKRSNSS
+2317 RALK
-2325 METYFTGSEIIKL
+2325 T
-2338 LWTASAGSPTQEV
+2338 
-2351 ILERNEG
+2351 

>member
-1 MTTREAL
+1 M
-8 AIGSDTKPP
+8 
-17 VLFRGDYNMWRDRF
+17 
-31 LDFIDRQ
+31 
-38 DLGEYIRLS
+38 
-47 LKEGPKVFTEE
+47 
-58 KPAQPDSDPPVAAH
+58 
-72 TVLKK
+72 
-77 FEDMT
+77 
-82 VEEKNRHKAD
+82 
-92 KLAKSFMLLGLPN
+92 
-105 DIYFTIDSHNSTG
+105 
-118 KEMWDQIEK
+118 
-127 QMLGTSVG
+127 
-135 TQMKVTNI
+135 
-143 IKRYEQFKA
+143 
-152 RDDEKLDETYERF
+152 
-165 CNLLNEL
+165 
-172 RKNGITKTKIENNVK
+172 
-187 FLTNLQPV
+187 
-195 WKLYSNSVFQNKSL
+195 
-209 VDIDIHVVYEIL
+209 
-221 KQSQDDVQ
+221 
-229 DALDAK
+229 
-235 VKSEKEKA
+235 
-243 DTLALMADKRGKQ
+243 
-256 AVHRSRARSDSSDTP
+256 
-271 EVSSESDVD
+271 
-280 VAEFKQAMAMMT
+280 
-292 KAFQRR
+292 
-298 FYRQPSSNKQRYSS
+298 
-312 TSRKSEYRGRHEDKR
+312 
-327 SDKKTDS
+327 
-334 ARYYEKGRYE
+334 
-344 EKKKFGEKRIE
+344 
-355 EQDEKKT
+355 
-362 DEVQK
+362 
-367 CFKCGKPGHFA
+367 
-378 RECPNAGVKDY
+378 
-389 SYYSHKASLAKKKE
+389 
-403 SGKAL
+403 
-408 LAEEDHWL
+408 
-416 NATDDES
+416 
-423 DDAVCMMVKA
+423 
-433 FISKMVPKS
+433 
-442 GRKTDFSLR
+442 
-451 RCNPHDSDDSLADSL
+451 
-466 DDWFVDSS
+466 
-474 DDSVGIMDD
+474 
-483 SVSSDDEAIEVINV
+483 
-497 SDGSEG
+497 
-503 DDETEDVVIGSDS
+503 
-516 EDEDSSA
+516 
-523 RKQLCLMANPDDHS
+523 
-537 SEDES
+537 
-542 EVRLN
+542 
-547 PYVEFESYIKSLN
+547 
-560 DNMANLKKK
+560 
-569 LKDQILLTDKWE
+569 
-581 ARSKQNDALIVE
+581 
-593 LSDKNAQ
+593 
-600 NEHLVQY
+600 
-607 LMKENEKFLEQS
+607 
-619 VISDNKQ
+619 
-626 KAKLSEISD
+626 
-635 KLSVKE
+635 
-641 KEYNDIQTKLSALSE
+641 
-656 EKDVLLGHIKK
+656 
-667 VETMLLKRGQT
+667 
-678 DQTIFLNKPK
+678 
-688 EFKAYNVREGLGFE
+688 
-702 NPHYLKRAIRFVPTL
+702 
-717 YDTIYFNLDK
+717 
-727 KYKMRFTRS
+727 
-736 SEEVEA
+736 
-742 EHDKRRKQKDNVQI
+742 
-756 PFNYARLNDSYSKRE
+756 
-771 ISLSDDYIRSYS
+771 
-783 EEECKQFK
+783 
-791 SDDSPVD
+791 
-798 NSKFYEFRY
+798 
-807 YKTLKDLEDERR
+807 
-819 MNSSEKDQMLC
+819 
-830 KISDLQKQV
+830 
-839 YKLKRELQIFSNSS
+839 
-853 SSVHKSSNTSET
+853 
-865 SFVCASITSED
+865 
-876 SVKSENALQL
+876 
-886 STIVNSICCVC
+886 
-897 SAKKFVESEAVSKV
+897 
-911 KSLELRNAQL
+911 
-921 SNQISDFEQ
+921 
-930 LLILERNKFEKE
+930 
-942 RKVLEENI
+942 
-950 LDLSS
+950 
-955 KISDLTIKMDFE
+955 
-967 RQQFESVSKSFE
+967 
-979 EKSLE
+979 
-984 LRNQIVALQNQISDE
+984 
-999 RNQFKRK
+999 
-1006 EQVLKS
+1006 
-1012 EKKALEQMFVAHKK
+1012 
-1026 EPVVETDCEK
+1026 
-1036 QKEFFQ
+1036 
-1042 CEIKRLR
+1042 
-1049 HKLAEFS
+1049 
-1056 TKAMTSMVN
+1056 
-1065 ENKKFDSSSQSEK
+1065 FDSSSLSQSEK
-1078 EKAKHVSNDKP
+1078 EQAKHVSNNKP
-1089 KMHEGQS
+1089 KMHEGQPS
-1096 SSSNSKPTQRNFSED
+1096 SSISKPTQRNFSED
-1111 TNKSKDKSVQYPQ
+1111 TNKSKDKFVQYPQ
-1124 NSRQKV
+1124 HSRQKV
-1130 NVQRQNGYYSSFTNS
+1130 NVQQKNGYYSSFTNS

-1151 DNFQRRQVKQVWRRK
+1151 DNFQRRQVKQVWRKK
-1166 EFTNSCSPTSSSS
+1166 EFTNSCSPTSSIS

-1263 VGFKKRRCVVKTEA
+1263 VGFKKRRCVVKTES
-1277 GKELLVGTRRRNLY
+1277 GKELLIGTRRRNLY

-1312 QQSVLWHRRLSH
+1312 QQSILWHKRLSH

-1358 GKMKRVSHKSKIEHG
+1358 GKMKRVSHKSKLEHG

-1466 KHTFAAVRT
+1466 KHTFTAVRT

-1484 RNRTLVEA
+1484 RNRTLVDA

-1541 IGHFRVFGCRCFV
+1541 IGHFRVFGCRCLV
-1554 LNDRE
+1554 MNDRE
-1559 ERHKLQAKSD
+1559 DRHKLQAKSD

-1584 VYNKRTKMVLESS
+1584 VYNKRTKMVMEST

-1615 PGLTGVLAVNL
+1615 PGLTGVLAANL
-1626 VNPDHVTPTKK
+1626 VNPDHVTPTKQK
-1637 QDGASTST
+1637 DGASTST

-1660 EYFGSSSSDSTT
+1660 EYFGSSSSDSIPH
-1672 NNNSSDIHRETIVNV
+1672 NNSSSIHRDITMNV

-1693 SGPTTSTISED
+1693 SGPSTSTISED

-1710 PQVQNSIIP
+1710 PQVQTSIIP
-1719 IPENQEI
+1719 IPEHQEI
-1726 IPIVD
+1726 TLVQSPIFD
-1731 SSQVQEADIGSI
+1731 SSQIQEADIGSSEDI
-1743 HTDSSYDLQL
+1743 SDPIPIRMESTFDDYSEDLQIVPSFESLQDVPISSYTDSGYDLQL

-1795 LANFEPLKV
+1795 LSSVEPLKV
-1804 ADALADPDWFMAM
+1804 VDALADPDWFMAM
-1817 QDEINQFVRL
+1817 QEEINQFVRL

-1847 FKNKKDEDNIVV
+1847 FKNKKDEDNVVV

-1901 DFTVYQMDVKTAFL
+1901 DFTVYQMDVKTTFL
-1915 NGVLK
+1915 NGVLQ

-1927 PEGFVDQD
+1927 PEGFVDKD

-2003 CPNFCEK
+2003 CPNFCET

-2031 GLQVKQLSAGIFI
+2031 GLQVKQLSAVIFI
-2044 NQAKYIKDILK
+2044 NQTKYIKDILK
-2055 KYNLEN
+2055 KDDLKYNLEN

-2073 ALDSDPDGTAVDVT
+2073 ALDSDPDGAAVDVT

-2133 YLKGTI
+2133 YLKGTV

-2170 TTGHIQ
+2170 TIGHIQ

-2241 SCNPVQHT
+2241 SCNPVQHK

-2300 LVFIHTGL
+2300 LV
-2308 CFSCSVITM
+2308 ITM
-2317 SLKRSNSS
+2317 SLKRPKSS
-2325 METYFTGSEIIKL
+2325 METYFTGSEVIKL
-2338 LWTASAGSPTQEV
+2338 LWTTSTGSPTQEV

>member
-58 KPAQPDSDPPVAAH
+58 KPAQPDSDPLVAAH

-152 RDDEKLDETYERF
+152 RDEEKLDETYERF

-209 VDIDIHVVYEIL
+209 ADIDIHVVYEIL

-256 AVHRSRARSDSSDTP
+256 VVHRSRARSDSSDTP
-271 EVSSESDVD
+271 EVSSDSDVD

-327 SDKKTDS
+327 SDKKIDS
-334 ARYYEKGRYE
+334 ARYYEKGKYE
-344 EKKKFGEKRIE
+344 EKKSLEKSESKSKMRKRLMKFKSALNVES
-355 EQDEKKT
+355 Q
-362 DEVQK
+362 
-367 CFKCGKPGHFA
+367 
-378 RECPNAGVKDY
+378 
-389 SYYSHKASLAKKKE
+389 KKE

-433 FISKMVPKS
+433 FMSKMVPKS

-451 RCNPHDSDDSLADSL
+451 RCNDSDDSLADSL
-466 DDWFVDSS
+466 DDWNVDSS
-474 DDSVGIMDD
+474 DDSMGIMDD

-581 ARSKQNDALIVE
+581 ARSKQNDALMVE

-626 KAKLSEISD
+626 KAKLSEFSD
-635 KLSVKE
+635 KLSIKE

-656 EKDVLLGHIKK
+656 EKEVLLGHIKK

-688 EFKAYNVREGLGFE
+688 EFKAYKVREGLGFE

-807 YKTLKDLEDERR
+807 YKTLKDLDDERR

-839 YKLKRELQIFSNSS
+839 FKLKGELQKFSNSS
-853 SSVHKSSNTSET
+853 SSEHKSSNTSDT
-865 SFVCASITSED
+865 SFVRASSTSED

-930 LLILERNKFEKE
+930 PLIIERNKFEKE

-955 KISDLTIKMDFE
+955 KMSDLAIKMDFE
-967 RQQFESVSKSFE
+967 RQQFQSVTKSSE
-979 EKSLE
+979 DKSLE

-1026 EPVVETDCEK
+1026 EPVVETNSDK
-1036 QKEFFQ
+1036 QREFFQ
-1042 CEIKRLR
+1042 SEIKRLTR
-1049 HKLAEFS
+1049 QLAEFS

-1096 SSSNSKPTQRNFSED
+1096 SSSNSKPIQRNFSED
-1111 TNKSKDKSVQYPQ
+1111 TNKSKDKSVQSPQ

-1166 EFTNSCSPTSSSS
+1166 EFTNSCSPISSSS
-1179 NTKNRHVWYL
+1179 NTKVSHDNRHVWYL

-1300 KNTLCLLSKASN
+1300 KNTLYLLSKASN

-1358 GKMKRVSHKSKIEHG
+1358 GKMKRASHKSKLEHG

-1475 PQQNGVVER
+1475 PQQNGVVKR

-1626 VNPDHVTPTKK
+1626 VNPDHDTPTKQK
-1637 QDGASTST
+1637 DGASTST

-1672 NNNSSDIHRETIVNV
+1672 TNSSSIHRETTVSV

-1693 SGPTTSTISED
+1693 SGPSTSTISED

-1710 PQVQNSIIP
+1710 PQVQTSIIP
-1719 IPENQEI
+1719 ISENSEI
-1726 IPIVD
+1726 IPIID
-1731 SSQVQEADIGSI
+1731 SSQIQEADIGSSEDI
-1743 HTDSSYDLQL
+1743 SDPIPIRMESNFDDYSEDLPIVPSFESLQEVPISSYTDSSYDLQL

-1817 QDEINQFVRL
+1817 QEEINQFVRL

-1950 KQAPRAWYDS
+1950 KQAP
-1960 LSQFLVE
+1960 
-1967 SGYSKGKIDNT
+1967 G
-1978 LFIKREG
+1978 
-1985 EHIMLVQIYVDDI
+1985 HDDI

-2003 CPNFCEK
+2003 CPNFCDI

-2073 ALDSDPDGTAVDVT
+2073 ALDSDPDGIAVDVT
-2087 TYRGMIGSLMYLT
+2087 PYRGMIGSLMYLT

-2139 NLGLW
+2139 NLGIW

-2300 LVFIHTGL
+2300 LGMRT
-2308 CFSCSVITM
+2308 
-2317 SLKRSNSS
+2317 LK
-2325 METYFTGSEIIKL
+2325 T
-2338 LWTASAGSPTQEV
+2338 
-2351 ILERNEG
+2351 

>member
-58 KPAQPDSDPPVAAH
+58 KPEQPDSDPPVAAH
-72 TVLKK
+72 TVIKK

-105 DIYFTIDSHNSTG
+105 YIYFTIDSHNSTG

-152 RDDEKLDETYERF
+152 REDEKLDDTYERF

-209 VDIDIHVVYEIL
+209 ADIDIHVVYEIL

-235 VKSEKEKA
+235 MKSEKEKV
-243 DTLALMADKRGKQ
+243 DTLALMADNRGKQ
-256 AVHRSRARSDSSDTP
+256 VVHRSRARSDSSDTP
-271 EVSSESDVD
+271 EVSSDSDVD
-280 VAEFKQAMAMMT
+280 VVEFKQAMAMMT

-298 FYRQPSSNKQRYSS
+298 FYKQPSSNKQRYSS

-334 ARYYEKGRYE
+334 ARYFEKGKYE

-355 EQDEKKT
+355 ENDEKKS

-378 RECPNAGVKDY
+378 RDCPNGGVKDY

-416 NATDDES
+416 NATDGES

-433 FISKMVPKS
+433 FMSKMIPKS

-497 SDGSEG
+497 FDGSEG

-516 EDEDSSA
+516 EDDDSSA
-523 RKQLCLMANPDDHS
+523 KDQLCLMANPDDHS

-542 EVRLN
+542 EVLLN

-560 DNMANLKKK
+560 ENMANLKKK
-569 LKDQILLTDKWE
+569 LKDQIVLTDKWE
-581 ARSKQNDALIVE
+581 ACSKQNDALIVE
-593 LSDKNAQ
+593 LSDKNTQ

-635 KLSVKE
+635 KLSIKE
-641 KEYNDIQTKLSALSE
+641 KEYNDIQTKFSALSE
-656 EKDVLLGHIKK
+656 EKEVLLGHIKK

-727 KYKMRFTRS
+727 KYRMRFTRS
-736 SEEVEA
+736 SEEVEV

-783 EEECKQFK
+783 EEEFKQFK

-807 YKTLKDLEDERR
+807 YKTLKDLDDERR

-839 YKLKRELQIFSNSS
+839 FKLKGELQKFSSS
-853 SSVHKSSNTSET
+853 GSSVHKSSNTSDT
-865 SFVCASITSED
+865 SFVSASPTSED

-886 STIVNSICCVC
+886 STIVNCICCVC

-921 SNQISDFEQ
+921 STQISDFEQ
-930 LLILERNKFEKE
+930 LIILERNNFEKE
-942 RKVLEENI
+942 RKVFEENI

-955 KISDLTIKMDFE
+955 KISDLKIKMDFE
-967 RQQFESVSKSFE
+967 RQQFQSVSKSSE

-1026 EPVVETDCEK
+1026 EPVVETDFEK

-1042 CEIKRLR
+1042 CEIKRLT
-1049 HKLAEFS
+1049 HQLAEFS

-1065 ENKKFDSSSQSEK
+1065 DNKKFDSSSLSHSEK

-1089 KMHEGQS
+1089 KLHEGQS
-1096 SSSNSKPTQRNFSED
+1096 SSSISKSTQRIFSED
-1111 TNKSKDKSVQYPQ
+1111 TNKSKDKFVQYPQ
-1124 NSRQKV
+1124 HSRQQV
-1130 NVQRQNGYYSSFTNS
+1130 NVQQKNGYYSSFTNS

-1151 DNFQRRQVKQVWRRK
+1151 DNFQRRQVKQVWRRN
-1166 EFTNSCSPTSSSS
+1166 EFTNSCSPTSSIS
-1179 NTKNRHVWYL
+1179 NTKVSHDNRHVWYL
-1189 DSGCSKHMTG
+1189 DSGCLKHMTG

-1216 FGNEQYAPIVG
+1216 FGNEQYAPILG
-1227 YGDVIQDKVTIKKVS
+1227 YGDVIQDKITIKKVS

-1263 VGFKKRRCVVKTEA
+1263 VGFKK
-1277 GKELLVGTRRRNLY
+1277 
-1291 KIDLRDVKA
+1291 
-1300 KNTLCLLSKASN
+1300 
-1312 QQSVLWHRRLSH
+1312 RRLSH

-1358 GKMKRVSHKSKIEHG
+1358 GKMKRVLHKSKLEHG

-1554 LNDRE
+1554 MNDRE
-1559 ERHKLQAKSD
+1559 DRHKLQAKSD

-1584 VYNKRTKMVLESS
+1584 VYNKRTKMVMESS

-1626 VNPDHVTPTKK
+1626 VNPDHVTPTKQK
-1637 QDGASTST
+1637 NGASTST
-1645 NNLSDL
+1645 NNFSDL

-1672 NNNSSDIHRETIVNV
+1672 NNNSSSIHRETTVNV

-1704 TSSVES
+1704 TLSVES
-1710 PQVQNSIIP
+1710 PQVQTSIIP

-1731 SSQVQEADIGSI
+1731 SSQIQEADIGSSEDI
-1743 HTDSSYDLQL
+1743 SDPIPIRMESTFDDYSQDLQIVPSFESLQDVPISSYTDSSYDLQL

-1795 LANFEPLKV
+1795 LSNVEPLKF
-1804 ADALADPDWFMAM
+1804 ADALADPDWFIAM
-1817 QDEINQFVRL
+1817 QEEINQFVRL
-1827 KVWRLVPRPEGKSII
+1827 KVWRLVPRPERKSII

-1869 YRQQEGIDYNETF
+1869 YRQHEGIDYNETF

-1945 ALYGL
+1945 PLYGL
-1950 KQAPRAWYDS
+1950 KQAPRACYDS

-1985 EHIMLVQIYVDDI
+1985 EHIML
-1998 IFGST
+1998 
-2003 CPNFCEK
+2003 
-2010 FSKLMM
+2010 
-2016 TRYEMSMMGELNFFL
+2016 
-2031 GLQVKQLSAGIFI
+2031 
-2044 NQAKYIKDILK
+2044 
-2055 KYNLEN
+2055 
-2061 AKIMKTPMSPSC
+2061 IMKTPMSPSC
-2073 ALDSDPDGTAVDVT
+2073 ALDSDPDGKAVDVT

-2114 RYQSKPKVSH
+2114 RYQSKPKESH

-2133 YLKGTI
+2133 YLKGTV

-2190 NCVSLSTAEAEY
+2190 NCVSLSTPEAEY
-2202 VAAASCCSQIIWMR
+2202 VAAASYCSQIIWMC

-2300 LVFIHTGL
+2300 LGMRT
-2308 CFSCSVITM
+2308 
-2317 SLKRSNSS
+2317 LK
-2325 METYFTGSEIIKL
+2325 T
-2338 LWTASAGSPTQEV
+2338 
-2351 ILERNEG
+2351 

>member
-1 MTTREAL
+1 
-8 AIGSDTKPP
+8 
-17 VLFRGDYNMWRDRF
+17 MWRDRF

-72 TVLKK
+72 TVIKK

-82 VEEKNRHKAD
+82 VQEKNRHKAD

-118 KEMWDQIEK
+118 KEMWDQIESRC
-127 QMLGTSVG
+127 L
-135 TQMKVTNI
+135 MKVTNI

-152 RDDEKLDETYERF
+152 REDEKLDDTYERF

-172 RKNGITKTKIENNVK
+172 RKNGTTKTKIENNVK

-209 VDIDIHVVYEIL
+209 ADIDIHVVYEIL

-235 VKSEKEKA
+235 MKSEKEKTN
-243 DTLALMADKRGKQ
+243 TLALMADKRMKHV
-256 AVHRSRARSDSSDTP
+256 VHRSRERSNSSDTP
-271 EVSSESDVD
+271 GVSSDSDVD
-280 VAEFKQAMAMMT
+280 IAEFKQAMAMMT
-292 KAFQRR
+292 KAFQKR
-298 FYRQPSSNKQRYSS
+298 FYKTPSSNRQRYSS

-327 SDKKTDS
+327 SDKKPDS
-334 ARYYEKGRYE
+334 ARYYEKGKYK
-344 EKKKFGEKRIE
+344 EKKRFGDKRIDE
-355 EQDEKKT
+355 KDEKKT
-362 DEVQK
+362 DELPK

-378 RECPNAGVKDY
+378 RECPNGGVKDY
-389 SYYSHKASLAKKKE
+389 SYYIQKASLAKKKE

-416 NATDDES
+416 NATDGES
-423 DDAVCMMVKA
+423 DDEICMMVKA
-433 FISKMVPKS
+433 FQAKMIPKS
-442 GRKTDFSLR
+442 GRQTDFSLR
-451 RCNPHDSDDSLADSL
+451 GCDPQDSHDSLADSL

-474 DDSVGIMDD
+474 DEALGQMEDS
-483 SVSSDDEAIEVINV
+483 SSSDDEVTEIINV
-497 SDGSEG
+497 SDGSET
-503 DDETEDVVIGSDS
+503 DEVIEVLDSSEDNDTEDVVIGSDS
-516 EDEDSSA
+516 EVDDSSDELQD
-523 RKQLCLMANPDDHS
+523 QLCLMANPDDHS

-542 EVRLN
+542 EVLLN

-560 DNMANLKKK
+560 ENMANLKKK
-569 LKDQILLTDKWE
+569 LKDQIVLTDKWE
-581 ARSKQNDALIVE
+581 ASSKQNDALTVE

-619 VISDNKQ
+619 VVSDNKQ

-635 KLSVKE
+635 KLSIQE
-641 KEYNDIQTKLSALSE
+641 KEYNDIQKKFSALSE

-702 NPHYLKRAIRFVPTL
+702 NPHYLKCAIRFVPTL

-727 KYKMRFTRS
+727 KYRMHFTRS
-736 SEEVEA
+736 SEEIEA

-756 PFNYARLNDSYSKRE
+756 PFNYERLNDSYSRRE

-783 EEECKQFK
+783 EEELKQLK
-791 SDDSPVD
+791 YDDSPVD
-798 NSKFYEFRY
+798 NSKFYEIRY
-807 YKTLKDLEDERR
+807 YKTLKDLADERR

-830 KISDLQKQV
+830 KISALQKQV
-839 YKLKRELQIFSNSS
+839 FKLKGELQNFSSVS
-853 SSVHKSSNTSET
+853 SSVNKNSNTSDT
-865 SFVCASITSED
+865 SFVRASPASED

-886 STIVNSICCVC
+886 STI
-897 SAKKFVESEAVSKV
+897 
-911 KSLELRNAQL
+911 SLELRNAQL
-921 SNQISDFEQ
+921 STQISDFEQ
-930 LLILERNKFEKE
+930 LIIFERNSFEKE
-942 RKVLEENI
+942 RKVFEENI

-955 KISDLTIKMDFE
+955 KISDLAIKMDFE
-967 RQQFESVSKSFE
+967 RQQFQVVSKSSE

-984 LRNQIVALQNQISDE
+984 LRKQIVALQTQLSDE

-1026 EPVVETDCEK
+1026 EPVVETDFEK
-1036 QKEFFQ
+1036 QKEFFK
-1042 CEIKRLR
+1042 CEIKRLT
-1049 HKLAEFS
+1049 HQLAEFS
-1056 TKAMTSMVN
+1056 TKAMTSM
-1065 ENKKFDSSSQSEK
+1065 
-1078 EKAKHVSNDKP
+1078 
-1089 KMHEGQS
+1089 
-1096 SSSNSKPTQRNFSED
+1096 
-1111 TNKSKDKSVQYPQ
+1111 YPQ

-1130 NVQRQNGYYSSFTNS
+1130 NVQQKNGYYSSFTNS

-1151 DNFQRRQVKQVWRRK
+1151 DNFQRRQ
-1166 EFTNSCSPTSSSS
+1166 
-1179 NTKNRHVWYL
+1179 NRHVWYL

-1199 RKEILHNFKP
+1199 RKEILHNFKQI
-1209 KFCGSVQ
+1209 Q
-1216 FGNEQYAPIVG
+1216 FGNEQYAPILG
-1227 YGDVIQDKVTIKKVS
+1227 YGDVIQDKITIKKVS
-1242 LVEGLGHNLFSIG
+1242 L
-1255 QFCDKDLE
+1255 FCDKDLE
-1263 VGFKKRRCVVKTEA
+1263 VGFKKRRCVVKTES
-1277 GKELLVGTRRRNLY
+1277 GKELVVGTRRRNLY
-1291 KIDLRDVKA
+1291 KIDLRDVKS

-1312 QQSVLWHRRLSH
+1312 QQSFLWHRRLSH

-1330 NKLVIGNLAIGIPD
+1330 NKLVLGNLAIGIPD
-1344 LRFQQDHLCSACQL
+1344 LRFQQEHLCTACQL
-1358 GKMKRVSHKSKIEHG
+1358 GKMKRVSHKSKLEHG

-1518 NRSIVNN
+1518 NCSIVNN

-1541 IGHFRVFGCRCFV
+1541 IAHFRVFGCRCFV
-1554 LNDRE
+1554 MNDRE
-1559 ERHKLQAKSD
+1559 DRDKLQAKSD
-1569 EAIFI
+1569 ETIFI

-1584 VYNKRTKMVLESS
+1584 VYNKRTKMVIESM

-1602 PYAEMASEHDSSE
+1602 PYAEMASKHESPE

-1626 VNPDHVTPTKK
+1626 VNPDHVTQTKQK
-1637 QDGASTST
+1637 DGASTST
-1645 NNLSDL
+1645 NNISDL
-1651 DLLFENFYN
+1651 DLLFEIFYN

-1672 NNNSSDIHRETIVNV
+1672 NNNSSSIHRDTTVNV

-1710 PQVQNSIIP
+1710 PQVQTSIIP
-1719 IPENQEI
+1719 ISEDQELTQVQS
-1726 IPIVD
+1726 PIFD
-1731 SSQVQEADIGSI
+1731 SSQIQEADIGSSDDI
-1743 HTDSSYDLQL
+1743 TDLIPIRMESTFDDYSQDLQIVPSFESLQDVPTSSYTDSGYDLQL

-1767 PLHQIIGDPNAPV
+1767 SLHQIIGDPNAPV
-1780 QTRSATANECLFAAF
+1780 QTRSATANECY
-1795 LANFEPLKV
+1795 NVEPLKV
-1804 ADALADPDWFMAM
+1804 VDALADPDWFLAM
-1817 QDEINQFVRL
+1817 QEEINQFVRL
-1827 KVWRLVPRPEGKSII
+1827 KVWRL
-1842 DTKWI
+1842 
-1847 FKNKKDEDNIVV
+1847 KDEDNVVV

-1927 PEGFVDQD
+1927 PEGFVDKD

-1950 KQAPRAWYDS
+1950 KQAPREWYDS

-1967 SGYSKGKIDNT
+1967 SGYSKGKIDNS

-2003 CPNFCEK
+2003 CSSFCDT

-2031 GLQVKQLSAGIFI
+2031 RLQVKQLSAGIFI

-2073 ALDSDPDGTAVDVT
+2073 ALDSDPDGTVVDVT

-2170 TTGHIQ
+2170 TIGHIQ

-2202 VAAASCCSQIIWMR
+2202 VAAASCCSQIFWMR

-2230 IYCDS
+2230 IYCDL

-2300 LVFIHTGL
+2300 LGMRT
-2308 CFSCSVITM
+2308 
-2317 SLKRSNSS
+2317 LK
-2325 METYFTGSEIIKL
+2325 T
-2338 LWTASAGSPTQEV
+2338 
-2351 ILERNEG
+2351 

>member
-1 MTTREAL
+1 MATREAL

-77 FEDMT
+77 FENMT
-82 VEEKNRHKAD
+82 VDEKNRHKAD

-152 RDDEKLDETYERF
+152 REDEKLDDTYERF

-209 VDIDIHVVYEIL
+209 ADIDIHVVYEIL

-256 AVHRSRARSDSSDTP
+256 VVHRSRARSDSSDTP
-271 EVSSESDVD
+271 EVSSDSDVD

-298 FYRQPSSNKQRYSS
+298 FYKQPSSNKQRYSS

-334 ARYYEKGRYE
+334 GRYYEKGKYE

-355 EQDEKKT
+355 ENDEKKS

-378 RECPNAGVKDY
+378 RDCPNAGVKDY

-433 FISKMVPKS
+433 FMSKMVPKS

-451 RCNPHDSDDSLADSL
+451 RCNPHDSDDSL

-483 SVSSDDEAIEVINV
+483 SISSDDDAIEVINV

-516 EDEDSSA
+516 EDDVSSA
-523 RKQLCLMANPDDHS
+523 KNQLCLMANPDDHS

-542 EVRLN
+542 EVILN

-560 DNMANLKKK
+560 ENMANLKKK

-619 VISDNKQ
+619 VVSDNKQ

-635 KLSVKE
+635 KLSIKE
-641 KEYNDIQTKLSALSE
+641 KEYNDIQKKFSALSE
-656 EKDVLLGHIKK
+656 EKEVLLGHIKK

-727 KYKMRFTRS
+727 KYIMRFTRS

-756 PFNYARLNDSYSKRE
+756 PFNYARLNDSYSKME

-783 EEECKQFK
+783 EEEFKQFK

-807 YKTLKDLEDERR
+807 YKTLKDLDDERR

-830 KISDLQKQV
+830 KIFDLQKQV
-839 YKLKRELQIFSNSS
+839 FKLKGELQKFSNSS
-853 SSVHKSSNTSET
+853 SSVHKSSNTSDT
-865 SFVCASITSED
+865 SFVCASTTSED

-930 LLILERNKFEKE
+930 LFILERNNLRKNEK
-942 RKVLEENI
+942 
-950 LDLSS
+950 
-955 KISDLTIKMDFE
+955 
-967 RQQFESVSKSFE
+967 QQFQSVSKSSE

-1042 CEIKRLR
+1042 CEIKRLT

-1065 ENKKFDSSSQSEK
+1065 DNKKFDSSSLSQSEK
-1078 EKAKHVSNDKP
+1078 EQAKHVSNIKP
-1089 KMHEGQS
+1089 KLHEGQS
-1096 SSSNSKPTQRNFSED
+1096 SSSISKPTQRNFSED
-1111 TNKSKDKSVQYPQ
+1111 TTKSKDKFVQYLQ
-1124 NSRQKV
+1124 HSRQKV
-1130 NVQRQNGYYSSFTNS
+1130 NVQHKNGYYSSFTNS

-1166 EFTNSCSPTSSSS
+1166 EFTNSCSPTSSIS
-1179 NTKNRHVWYL
+1179 NTKVSHDNRHVWYL

-1263 VGFKKRRCVVKTEA
+1263 VGFKKRRCVVKTES

-1312 QQSVLWHRRLSH
+1312 QQSILWHRRLSH
-1324 LNFKGL
+1324 LNFKG
-1330 NKLVIGNLAIGIPD
+1330 
-1344 LRFQQDHLCSACQL
+1344 
-1358 GKMKRVSHKSKIEHG
+1358 KMKRVSHKSKLEHG

-1378 QLIHMDLCGPMR
+1378 QLIHMDLCGPMH
-1390 VQSINGKKYVLVM
+1390 VQSINGKK
-1403 VDDYSRY
+1403 
-1410 TWVKFLRSKDEAP
+1410 
-1423 EIIISVLKEVQVNL
+1423 
-1437 QSQVQ
+1437 
-1442 KIRSDHGTEFKN
+1442 
-1454 KVLGGYLESVGI
+1454 
-1466 KHTFAAVRT
+1466 
-1475 PQQNGVVER
+1475 
-1484 RNRTLVEA
+1484 
-1492 ARTMLAYSKLPMFLW
+1492 
-1507 AEAVDTACYTQ
+1507 
-1518 NRSIVNN
+1518 
-1525 RFGKT
+1525 
-1530 PYELINNQVPN
+1530 
-1541 IGHFRVFGCRCFV
+1541 CFV

-1559 ERHKLQAKSD
+1559 DRHKLQAKSD

-1584 VYNKRTKMVLESS
+1584 VYNKRTRMVMESS

-1626 VNPDHVTPTKK
+1626 VNPDHVTPTK
-1637 QDGASTST
+1637 QNDVASTST

-1660 EYFGSSSSDSTT
+1660 EYFGSSSSGSTT
-1672 NNNSSDIHRETIVNV
+1672 NNNSSDIHRETTVNV

-1693 SGPTTSTISED
+1693 SGPSTSTISED

-1731 SSQVQEADIGSI
+1731 SSQVQEADIGSSEDI
-1743 HTDSSYDLQL
+1743 SDPIPIRMESTFDDYSEDLQ
-1753 YRPLPHTTKWTRDH
+1753 
-1767 PLHQIIGDPNAPV
+1767 I
-1780 QTRSATANECLFAAF
+1780 
-1795 LANFEPLKV
+1795 
-1804 ADALADPDWFMAM
+1804 
-1817 QDEINQFVRL
+1817 
-1827 KVWRLVPRPEGKSII
+1827 
-1842 DTKWI
+1842 
-1847 FKNKKDEDNIVV
+1847 NKKDEDNIVV

-1920 EEVYVSQ
+1920 EE
-1927 PEGFVDQD
+1927 
-1935 HPDHVYILDK
+1935 H
-1945 ALYGL
+1945 
-1950 KQAPRAWYDS
+1950 
-1960 LSQFLVE
+1960 
-1967 SGYSKGKIDNT
+1967 
-1978 LFIKREG
+1978 
-1985 EHIMLVQIYVDDI
+1985 
-1998 IFGST
+1998 
-2003 CPNFCEK
+2003 
-2010 FSKLMM
+2010 
-2016 TRYEMSMMGELNFFL
+2016 
-2031 GLQVKQLSAGIFI
+2031 AG
-2044 NQAKYIKDILK
+2044 
-2055 KYNLEN
+2055 
-2061 AKIMKTPMSPSC
+2061 
-2073 ALDSDPDGTAVDVT
+2073 
-2087 TYRGMIGSLMYLT
+2087 
-2100 ASRPDIMFSTCLCA
+2100 
-2114 RYQSKPKVSH
+2114 H
-2124 LKAVKRIFR
+2124 
-2133 YLKGTI
+2133 
-2139 NLGLW
+2139 
-2144 YPKGSGYELTGYT
+2144 GYT

-2300 LVFIHTGL
+2300 LGMRT
-2308 CFSCSVITM
+2308 
-2317 SLKRSNSS
+2317 LK
-2325 METYFTGSEIIKL
+2325 T
-2338 LWTASAGSPTQEV
+2338 
-2351 ILERNEG
+2351 

>member
-1 MTTREAL
+1 MEVLQWRFGEEVVMSRIRTRDVSSHVNISSHLVKETGTSREPCTSAHQDKDAISRRVDRVKRHPLKARGRVVGTWEAGCQRTASRVSSSRSACQRVVLISRIRSIHHDDERSVSNWFRYQTTSSFQRRL
-8 AIGSDTKPP
+8 QY
-17 VLFRGDYNMWRDRF
+17 VRDRF

-72 TVLKK
+72 TVIKK

-127 QMLGTSVG
+127 QMLGY
-135 TQMKVTNI
+135 KCW
-143 IKRYEQFKA
+143 
-152 RDDEKLDETYERF
+152 F

-195 WKLYSNSVFQNKSL
+195 WKLYSNSIFQNKSL
-209 VDIDIHVVYEIL
+209 ADIDIHVVYEIL

-235 VKSEKEKA
+235 VKSEIEKA

-256 AVHRSRARSDSSDTP
+256 VVHRSRARSDSSDTP
-271 EVSSESDVD
+271 EASSDSDVD

-298 FYRQPSSNKQRYSS
+298 FYKQPSSNKQRYSS

-334 ARYYEKGRYE
+334 ARYYEKGKYE

-355 EQDEKKT
+355 ENDEKKA

-378 RECPNAGVKDY
+378 RDCPNGGVKDY
-389 SYYSHKASLAKKKE
+389 SYYSHKAFLAKKNE

-433 FISKMVPKS
+433 FMSKMIPKS
-442 GRKTDFSLR
+442 GRKTDFYLR

-483 SVSSDDEAIEVINV
+483 SSDEAIEVINV
-497 SDGSEG
+497 SDGSE

-516 EDEDSSA
+516 EDGDSTA
-523 RKQLCLMANPDDHS
+523 KYQLCLMANPDDHS

-542 EVRLN
+542 EVHLDA
-547 PYVEFESYIKSLN
+547 YIKSSN
-560 DNMANLKKK
+560 ANMENLRKK
-569 LKDQILLTDKWE
+569 LKAQILLTDKWE

-607 LMKENEKFLEQS
+607 LMKENAKFLEQS

-635 KLSVKE
+635 KLSIKE
-641 KEYNDIQTKLSALSE
+641 KEYNDIQKKFSALSE
-656 EKDVLLGHIKK
+656 EKEVLLGHIKK

-727 KYKMRFTRS
+727 KYRMRFTRS

-783 EEECKQFK
+783 EEEFKQFK

-807 YKTLKDLEDERR
+807 YKTLKDLDDERR
-819 MNSSEKDQMLC
+819 MNSSEKDQML
-830 KISDLQKQV
+830 S
-839 YKLKRELQIFSNSS
+839 
-853 SSVHKSSNTSET
+853 
-865 SFVCASITSED
+865 
-876 SVKSENALQL
+876 
-886 STIVNSICCVC
+886 
-897 SAKKFVESEAVSKV
+897 KKFVESEAVSKV

-930 LLILERNKFEKE
+930 LLILERNNFEKE
-942 RKVLEENI
+942 RK
-950 LDLSS
+950 
-955 KISDLTIKMDFE
+955 
-967 RQQFESVSKSFE
+967 
-979 EKSLE
+979 
-984 LRNQIVALQNQISDE
+984 IVALQNQISDE

-1026 EPVVETDCEK
+1026 EPVVETDHDK

-1042 CEIKRLR
+1042 CEIKRLTR
-1049 HKLAEFS
+1049 QLAEFS

-1065 ENKKFDSSSQSEK
+1065 DNKKFDSSSLSHSEK

-1089 KMHEGQS
+1089 KLHEDQS
-1096 SSSNSKPTQRNFSED
+1096 SSSISKPTQRNFSED
-1111 TNKSKDKSVQYPQ
+1111 TNKSKDKFVQYPQ
-1124 NSRQKV
+1124 NSSKKVYVQQK
-1130 NVQRQNGYYSSFTNS
+1130 NGYYSSFTNS

-1227 YGDVIQDKVTIKKVS
+1227 YGDVIQDKITIKKVS
-1242 LVEGLGHNLFSIG
+1242 LVEGLGHSLFSIG

-1263 VGFKKRRCVVKTEA
+1263 VGFKKRRCVVKTES

-1312 QQSVLWHRRLSH
+1312 QQSILWHRRLSH

-1358 GKMKRVSHKSKIEHG
+1358 GKMKRASHKSKLEHG

-1466 KHTFAAVRT
+1466 KHTFAVVRT

-1559 ERHKLQAKSD
+1559 DRHKLQAKSD

-1584 VYNKRTKMVLESS
+1584 VYNKRTKMVMESS

-1626 VNPDHVTPTKK
+1626 VNPDHVTPTKQK
-1637 QDGASTST
+1637 DGASTST

-1651 DLLFENFYN
+1651 DLLFEKFYN
-1660 EYFGSSSSDSTT
+1660 KYFGSSSSDSTT
-1672 NNNSSDIHRETIVNV
+1672 NNNSSYIHRETTVNV

-1710 PQVQNSIIP
+1710 PQVPNSIIP
-1719 IPENQEI
+1719 IPENSEI

-1731 SSQVQEADIGSI
+1731 SSQIQEADIGSSEDI
-1743 HTDSSYDLQL
+1743 SDPIPIRMESTFDDYSEDLPIVPSFESLQEVPISSYTDSSYDLQL
-1753 YRPLPHTTKWTRDH
+1753 YMPLPHTTKWTRDH
-1767 PLHQIIGDPNAPV
+1767 PLHQII
-1780 QTRSATANECLFAAF
+1780 
-1795 LANFEPLKV
+1795 
-1804 ADALADPDWFMAM
+1804 DPDWFMAM
-1817 QDEINQFVRL
+1817 QEEINQFVRL
-1827 KVWRLVPRPEGKSII
+1827 KVWRLVPRPEDKSII

-1915 NGVLK
+1915 NVVLK
-1920 EEVYVSQ
+1920 EE
-1927 PEGFVDQD
+1927 
-1935 HPDHVYILDK
+1935 
-1945 ALYGL
+1945 
-1950 KQAPRAWYDS
+1950 
-1960 LSQFLVE
+1960 
-1967 SGYSKGKIDNT
+1967 
-1978 LFIKREG
+1978 
-1985 EHIMLVQIYVDDI
+1985 
-1998 IFGST
+1998 
-2003 CPNFCEK
+2003 
-2010 FSKLMM
+2010 
-2016 TRYEMSMMGELNFFL
+2016 
-2031 GLQVKQLSAGIFI
+2031 
-2044 NQAKYIKDILK
+2044 
-2055 KYNLEN
+2055 
-2061 AKIMKTPMSPSC
+2061 IMKTPMSPSC
-2073 ALDSDPDGTAVDVT
+2073 ALDSDPDGKAVDVT

-2114 RYQSKPKVSH
+2114 RYQSKPKESH

-2133 YLKGTI
+2133 YLKGTV

-2300 LVFIHTGL
+2300 LGMRT
-2308 CFSCSVITM
+2308 
-2317 SLKRSNSS
+2317 LK
-2325 METYFTGSEIIKL
+2325 T
-2338 LWTASAGSPTQEV
+2338 
-2351 ILERNEG
+2351 

>member
-1 MTTREAL
+1 MTTREVL

-58 KPAQPDSDPPVAAH
+58 KPAQPGSDPPVAAH
-72 TVLKK
+72 TVIKK

-82 VEEKNRHKAD
+82 VEEKNRHKVD

-152 RDDEKLDETYERF
+152 KEDEKLDDTYERF

-172 RKNGITKTKIENNVK
+172 RKNGISKTKIENNVK

-195 WKLYSNSVFQNKSL
+195 WKLYSNSEFQNKSL
-209 VDIDIHVVYEIL
+209 ADIDIHVVYEIL

-229 DALDAK
+229 DALDEK
-235 VKSEKEKA
+235 MKTKKEKT
-243 DTLALMADKRGKQ
+243 DTLALMADKRGKHV
-256 AVHRSRARSDSSDTP
+256 VHRSRERSDSSDTP
-271 EVSSESDVD
+271 EVSSDSDVD

-298 FYRQPSSNKQRYSS
+298 FYKKPSSNKQRYSS
-312 TSRKSEYRGRHEDKR
+312 TSRKSEYRGRLEDKR

-334 ARYYEKGRYE
+334 ARYSEKGKYE

-355 EQDEKKT
+355 EQDEKKF

-378 RECPNAGVKDY
+378 RDCPNGGVKDY

-416 NATDDES
+416 NATDDEF

-433 FISKMVPKS
+433 FMSNMIPKS

-451 RCNPHDSDDSLADSL
+451 SCNPYDSDDSLADSL

-483 SVSSDDEAIEVINV
+483 SVSSDDEAIEVITV
-497 SDGSEG
+497 SDGSET
-503 DDETEDVVIGSDS
+503 DEVIQVLDSSEDNDTEDVVIGSDS
-516 EDEDSSA
+516 DVDDSSDELQD
-523 RKQLCLMANPDDHS
+523 QLCLMAKPDDHF

-542 EVRLN
+542 EVNLN
-547 PYVEFESYIKSLN
+547 PHVEFEAYIKSLN
-560 DNMANLKKK
+560 ANMENLNKK
-569 LKDQILLTDKWE
+569 LKAQILLTDKWE

-635 KLSVKE
+635 KLSIQE
-641 KEYNDIQTKLSALSE
+641 KEYNDIQKKFSALSD
-656 EKDVLLGHIKK
+656 EKEVLLGHIKK
-667 VETMLLKRGQT
+667 VETMILKRGQT

-727 KYKMRFTRS
+727 KYRMRFTRS

-742 EHDKRRKQKDNVQI
+742 KHDKRRKQKDNVQI
-756 PFNYARLNDSYSKRE
+756 PFNYERLNDSYSRRE

-783 EEECKQFK
+783 EEELKQLK

-798 NSKFYEFRY
+798 NSKFYEIRY
-807 YKTLKDLEDERR
+807 YKTLKDLDDERR
-819 MNSSEKDQMLC
+819 MNSSEKNQMLC
-830 KISDLQKQV
+830 KISALQKQV
-839 YKLKRELQIFSNSS
+839 FKLKGELQIFLSS
-853 SSVHKSSNTSET
+853 SSSENKNSTTSDSS
-865 SFVCASITSED
+865 FGCASTISKD

-897 SAKKFVESEAVSKV
+897 SAKQFVESEAVSKV

-921 SNQISDFEQ
+921 STQISDFEQ
-930 LLILERNKFEKE
+930 LLILDRSNFEKE
-942 RKVLEENI
+942 RK
-950 LDLSS
+950 
-955 KISDLTIKMDFE
+955 
-967 RQQFESVSKSFE
+967 
-979 EKSLE
+979 
-984 LRNQIVALQNQISDE
+984 IVALQNQISDE

-1012 EKKALEQMFVAHKK
+1012 EKNSLEQMFVAHKK
-1026 EPVVETDCEK
+1026 EPVVETDFEK

-1042 CEIKRLR
+1042 CEIKRLT
-1049 HKLAEFS
+1049 HQLAEFS

-1065 ENKKFDSSSQSEK
+1065 DNKKFDSSSLSQSEK
-1078 EKAKHVSNDKP
+1078 EQAKHVSNIKP
-1089 KMHEGQS
+1089 KLHEGQPS
-1096 SSSNSKPTQRNFSED
+1096 SSISKPTQRSFSED
-1111 TNKSKDKSVQYPQ
+1111 TNKSKDKFVQYPH

-1130 NVQRQNGYYSSFTNS
+1130 NVQQKNGYYSSFTNS

-1151 DNFQRRQVKQVWRRK
+1151 DNFQRRQ
-1166 EFTNSCSPTSSSS
+1166 
-1179 NTKNRHVWYL
+1179 NRHVWYL

-1216 FGNEQYAPIVG
+1216 FGNEQYAPILG
-1227 YGDVIQDKVTIKKVS
+1227 YGDVIQDKITIKKVS
-1242 LVEGLGHNLFSIG
+1242 LVEGLGHNLFTIG

-1263 VGFKKRRCVVKTEA
+1263 
-1277 GKELLVGTRRRNLY
+1277 
-1291 KIDLRDVKA
+1291 IDLRDVKA

-1312 QQSVLWHRRLSH
+1312 QQSILWHRRLSH

-1344 LRFQQDHLCSACQL
+1344 LRFQQEHLCTACQL
-1358 GKMKRVSHKSKIEHG
+1358 GKMKRVSHKSKLEHG

-1484 RNRTLVEA
+1484 RNKTLVEA

-1554 LNDRE
+1554 MNDRE
-1559 ERHKLQAKSD
+1559 DRHKLLAKSD

-1584 VYNKRTKMVLESS
+1584 VYNKRTKMVIESM

-1602 PYAEMASEHDSSE
+1602 PYAEMASDHDSSE

-1626 VNPDHVTPTKK
+1626 VNPDHVTQSNQK
-1637 QDGASTST
+1637 DGASTST
-1645 NNLSDL
+1645 NNISDL

-1660 EYFGSSSSDSTT
+1660 EYFGSSSSNSTT
-1672 NNNSSDIHRETIVNV
+1672 NNNSFSIHRDTTVNV

-1693 SGPTTSTISED
+1693 SGPSTSTISAD

-1710 PQVQNSIIP
+1710 PQVQTSIIP
-1719 IPENQEI
+1719 IPEDQEI
-1726 IPIVD
+1726 TQVQSPIVD
-1731 SSQVQEADIGSI
+1731 SSQIQETDIGSSEDI
-1743 HTDSSYDLQL
+1743 SNPIPIRMESTFDDYSQDLQIVPSFESLQDVPTSSYTDSSYDLQL
-1753 YRPLPHTTKWTRDH
+1753 YMPLPHTTKWTRDH

-1795 LANFEPLKV
+1795 LSNVEPLKV
-1804 ADALADPDWFMAM
+1804 VDALADPDWFIAM
-1817 QDEINQFVRL
+1817 QKEINQFVRL

-1842 DTKWI
+1842 DTKWL
-1847 FKNKKDEDNIVV
+1847 FKNKKDEDGIVV
-1859 RNKARLVAKG
+1859 RNKARLLAKG

-1927 PEGFVDQD
+1927 PEGFVDKD

-1985 EHIMLVQIYVDDI
+1985 EYIML
-1998 IFGST
+1998 
-2003 CPNFCEK
+2003 
-2010 FSKLMM
+2010 
-2016 TRYEMSMMGELNFFL
+2016 
-2031 GLQVKQLSAGIFI
+2031 
-2044 NQAKYIKDILK
+2044 
-2055 KYNLEN
+2055 
-2061 AKIMKTPMSPSC
+2061 
-2073 ALDSDPDGTAVDVT
+2073 
-2087 TYRGMIGSLMYLT
+2087 
-2100 ASRPDIMFSTCLCA
+2100 
-2114 RYQSKPKVSH
+2114 SKPKESH

-2133 YLKGTI
+2133 YLKGTVT
-2139 NLGLW
+2139 LGLW

-2249 KTKHIDIRYHFIK
+2249 KTKHINIRYHFIK

-2300 LVFIHTGL
+2300 LGMRT
-2308 CFSCSVITM
+2308 
-2317 SLKRSNSS
+2317 LK
-2325 METYFTGSEIIKL
+2325 T
-2338 LWTASAGSPTQEV
+2338 
-2351 ILERNEG
+2351 